1 MDKNF
6 MSRIN
11 ANIAKFKKNIKKA
24 QALAESS
31 FPKEIIVDVN
41 ARLTKLT
48 RKLKKAKGVLTTI
61 PDEKNVDIDAN
72 IKKAQYKLKRVTES
86 LSRVPKQKDVKII
99 GQVGDFTVKLKRV
112 KETLY
117 RLPNNKNI
125 DINAQTQKAQFK
137 LKRLTTALNVV
148 PKTKDVNINAETVKA
163 RYKLIKLNQTLRT
176 LPNKKE
182 IKIDVDTNYF
192 RKAMSVLQRGW
203 AQTQKAQDEFDRTMM
218 SMAQSI
224 RSFGTVFS
232 NQIKGTLI
240 ASFQGLIPIIAGLVP
255 AIMAVG
261 NALKVVTGGAL
272 ALAGAVAIAAGGFVG
287 FGAMA
292 FTAINLVGDGTLK
305 ATKET
310 RRYESALQGVKDAW
324 VDIVSDNYTK
334 VFSAMANGMNAVK
347 VALKG
352 IAPFLTGVAE
362 GMNKASE
369 SLLQWTKSSSVAK
382 AFFNMLETTGVSV
395 FNKMLSAAG
404 KFGDGLINVFTQ
416 LAPLFQWS
424 ANWLDRIATN
434 FSKWANSA
442 SGQNSIK
449 QFMEYTKQNLPL
461 IGKIFGNTF
470 AAINNLMKAFGSNST
485 NIFEALAE
493 MTQKFRDWS
502 ETVGKSEGFK
512 KFIDYVQ
519 QNGPK
524 IMDLIGNLT
533 MLLVNFGT
541 AMAPIASKILDV
553 VNAIISFT
561 SNLFEAHPNVAKL
574 VGIMTILGGILLAV
588 VPTIAQVAIFVKDL
602 LVPFVSW
609 ANKAGIVNKVMGA
622 LKGVLGKLASP
633 LTLLRT
639 AFGAI
644 VGALGAI
651 SAPVWIVIGVITALI
666 GVITYLWKTNEDFR
680 NAVTNAWN
688 TIKDKVGEAISGLVT
703 WFQELWSNIQST
715 LKPIMPL
722 LQQVGEIAQQVLGA
736 TFVGAIQ
743 LLMLAFNQIWAVTQ
757 VVWQAI
763 GTIISVAVQLVV
775 GILTAFIQLL
785 SGDFSGA
792 WLTLQTTISN
802 VMDTIWSTI
811 QSIWTT
817 ISEFFFSIYNTILG
831 TTISSWSEMW
841 SFISGKLSSILG
853 SVISYFGQILS
864 NIISY
869 MSQVLGNII
878 STWNSIVS
886 NITNYL
892 ANAVSTVINGMSNM
906 LSSVV
911 NGMVNIVNAAINGM
925 VNFVGAITDGVGR
938 ALSAVRNFIG
948 DFTQA
953 GIDLVM
959 GFINGIREK
968 IGEAVSAAREMAS
981 GAIAAVRGALNSH
994 SPSRVLMSIGNDTV
1008 NGFVIGI
1015 EKLTPKAINASK
1027 HLGMAVVDNFNADLV
1042 PNVDTSLMRN
1052 NVSSAVGNIDGYID
1066 SDVRHSIAENSK
1078 PVVNLHVHNE
1088 SDLPAIKSWIDD
1100 ASSKE
1105 NNTFNF

>member
-1 MDKNF
+1 MEKNF
-6 MSRIN
+6 VARISAIISN
-11 ANIAKFKKNIKKA
+11 FERNVRKA
-24 QALAESS
+24 QRLAKIS
-31 FPKEIIVDVN
+31 
-41 ARLTKLT
+41 
-48 RKLKKAKGVLTTI
+48 I
-61 PDEKNVDIDAN
+61 PDEIETDITANTSKFQRGLMRAKAMAQRFRKHTVDIDADTS
-72 IKKAQYKLKRVTES
+72 KFRRAM
-86 LSRVPKQKDVKII
+86 
-99 GQVGDFTVKLKRV
+99 
-112 KETLY
+112 
-117 RLPNNKNI
+117 
-125 DINAQTQKAQFK
+125 
-137 LKRLTTALNVV
+137 LT
-148 PKTKDVNINAETVKA
+148 
-163 RYKLIKLNQTLRT
+163 
-176 LPNKKE
+176 
-182 IKIDVDTNYF
+182 
-192 RKAMSVLQRGW
+192 MQRGW

-261 NALKVVTGGAL
+261 NALKVVNGGAL

-352 IAPFLTGVAE
+352 IAPFLAGVAK
-362 GMNKASE
+362 GMDKASE
-369 SLLQWTKSSSVAK
+369 SLLQWTKSSRVAK
-382 AFFNMLETTGVSV
+382 AFFNMMETTGVSV

-512 KFIDYVQ
+512 KFVDYVQ

-561 SNLFEAHPNVAKL
+561 SNLFEAHPGVAKL

-602 LVPFVSW
+602 LIPFISW
-609 ANKAGIVNKVMGA
+609 ANRVGLVNKAMGL
-622 LKGVLGKLASP
+622 LKNVFSKLLSP
-633 LTLLRT
+633 MSLLRT
-639 AFGAI
+639 GFTAI
-644 VGALGAI
+644 AGALGAI
-651 SAPVWIVIGVITALI
+651 SAPVWIVIGVLTALV
-666 GVITYLWKTNEDFR
+666 GLFVYLWKTNEEFR
-680 NAVTNAWN
+680 NAVTTAWEAIKNAIMTVVGVVVSFVMELWGQLTTWWSENQTLIYTAAQTAWNNLVTIITTVMNILLPIIQAGWTAISTVIQIAWELIKGIVQIGLTFILGLIKTIMQIITGDWEGAWNTIKETGATIWGIIQQTATNIWNIILGFLQNIWNQIVSVATTAWNNVKETVVNAVMNAYNGVVNWVTQMWSTIQSKFSEIVSTVRDKMVKFYN
-688 TIKDKVGEAISGLVT
+688 TIKDKVTEALETVKGFAS
-703 WFQELWSNIQST
+703 
-715 LKPIMPL
+715 
-722 LQQVGEIAQQVLGA
+722 
-736 TFVGAIQ
+736 
-743 LLMLAFNQIWAVTQ
+743 
-757 VVWQAI
+757 
-763 GTIISVAVQLVV
+763 
-775 GILTAFIQLL
+775 
-785 SGDFSGA
+785 DFASA
-792 WLTLQTTISN
+792 
-802 VMDTIWSTI
+802 
-811 QSIWTT
+811 
-817 ISEFFFSIYNTILG
+817 
-831 TTISSWSEMW
+831 
-841 SFISGKLSSILG
+841 GK
-853 SVISYFGQILS
+853 
-864 NIISY
+864 
-869 MSQVLGNII
+869 
-878 STWNSIVS
+878 
-886 NITNYL
+886 
-892 ANAVSTVINGMSNM
+892 
-906 LSSVV
+906 
-911 NGMVNIVNAAINGM
+911 
-925 VNFVGAITDGVGR
+925 
-938 ALSAVRNFIG
+938 
-948 DFTQA
+948 
-953 GIDLVM
+953 DLVM
-959 GFINGIREK
+959 GFVNGIREK

>member
-6 MSRIN
+6 MAKIM
-11 ANIAKFKKNIKKA
+11 ANINNFQRNVKKA
-24 QALAESS
+24 QALAKTS
-31 FPKEIIVDVN
+31 
-41 ARLTKLT
+41 
-48 RKLKKAKGVLTTI
+48 I
-61 PDEKNVDIDAN
+61 PDEIETDITANTSKFQRGLMRAKAMAQRFRRHEVDIDADTS
-72 IKKAQYKLKRVTES
+72 KFRRAM
-86 LSRVPKQKDVKII
+86 
-99 GQVGDFTVKLKRV
+99 
-112 KETLY
+112 
-117 RLPNNKNI
+117 
-125 DINAQTQKAQFK
+125 
-137 LKRLTTALNVV
+137 LT
-148 PKTKDVNINAETVKA
+148 
-163 RYKLIKLNQTLRT
+163 
-176 LPNKKE
+176 
-182 IKIDVDTNYF
+182 
-192 RKAMSVLQRGW
+192 MQRGW

-292 FTAINLVGDGTLK
+292 VSAITMLNDGTLQATK
-305 ATKET
+305 ATKK
-310 RRYESALQGVKDAW
+310 YQSALEGVKDTWA
-324 VDIVSDNYTK
+324 DIIKSNQSEI
-334 VFSAMANGMNAVK
+334 FNAMANGLNAVK
-347 VALKG
+347 TAMKG
-352 IAPFLTGVAE
+352 LTPFLDGVAN
-362 GMNKASE
+362 GMEKASE

-382 AFFNMLETTGVSV
+382 AFFNMMETTGVSV
-395 FNKMLSAAG
+395 FNKMLTAAG

-442 SGQNSIK
+442 SGKNSIK
-449 QFMEYTKQNLPL
+449 QFMEYTKKNLPL

-470 AAINNLMKAFGSNST
+470 AGINNLLKAFSGNST
-485 NIFEALAE
+485 NIFKSLEG

-524 IMDLIGNLT
+524 IMDLIGNIT

-561 SNLFEAHPNVAKL
+561 SNLFEAHPGVAKL

-602 LVPFVSW
+602 LIPFISW
-609 ANKAGIVNKVMGA
+609 ANKAGIVSKVMGV
-622 LKGVLGKLASP
+622 LKGVLSKLASP

-680 NAVTNAWN
+680 NAVVNAWN
-688 TIKDKVGEAISGLVT
+688 TIKDKVSEAITGVIN
-703 WFQELWSNIQST
+703 WFKQLWSSIQTT
-715 LKPIMPL
+715 LQPIMPL
-722 LQQVGEIAQQVLGA
+722 LQQIGGVVSEVLGA

-743 LLMLAFNQIWAVTQ
+743 VLMLVFNQLWTVTQ

-763 GTIISVAVQLVV
+763 GGIIMAAVQLIT
-775 GILTAFIQLL
+775 GIFTAFMQLL

-792 WLTLQTTISN
+792 WLTLQTTIST

-841 SFISGKLSSILG
+841 SFISGKLQAIWSSVSSYFNLVLSTIISVMS
-853 SVISYFGQILS
+853 SVISTI
-864 NIISY
+864 
-869 MSQVLGNII
+869 V
-878 STWNSIVS
+878 STWSSIVS
-886 NITNYL
+886 NIITYL
-892 ANAVSTVINGMSNM
+892 ANAVSAVVNGMSNM
-906 LSSVV
+906 LSSVAD
-911 NGMVNIVNAAINGM
+911 GMVNIVNAAINGM

-959 GFINGIREK
+959 GFINGIRQK

-1078 PVVNLHVHNE
+1078 PVVNLVVKNE
-1088 SDLPAIKSWIDD
+1088 ADIELIKSTIEDMS
-1100 ASSKE
+1100 AKE
-1105 NNTFNF
+1105 YYS

>member
-1 MDKNF
+1 MEKNF
-6 MSRIN
+6 VARISAIISN
-11 ANIAKFKKNIKKA
+11 FERNVRKA
-24 QALAESS
+24 QRLAKTS
-31 FPKEIIVDVN
+31 
-41 ARLTKLT
+41 
-48 RKLKKAKGVLTTI
+48 I
-61 PDEKNVDIDAN
+61 PDEIETDITAN
-72 IKKAQYKLKRVTES
+72 TSKFQRGLMRAKAMAQKWRSHDVEFKADTSRLMTKYGATR
-86 LSRVPKQKDVKII
+86 LSVEKW
-99 GQVGDFTVKLKRV
+99 
-112 KETLY
+112 KEHT
-117 RLPNNKNI
+117 
-125 DINAQTQKAQFK
+125 
-137 LKRLTTALNVV
+137 
-148 PKTKDVNINAETVKA
+148 VNINA
-163 RYKLIKLNQTLRT
+163 
-176 LPNKKE
+176 
-182 IKIDVDTNYF
+182 DTNRFMRAIKGAKKSLIDLNKHEYRPNLGWVDKETNKLVKSTRYVEGRF
-192 RKAMSVLQRGW
+192 TGMFSTIKRGW

-261 NALKVVTGGAL
+261 NALKVVTGGVL

-352 IAPFLTGVAE
+352 IAPFLAGVAE

-382 AFFNMLETTGVSV
+382 AFFNMMETTGVSV

-602 LVPFVSW
+602 LIPFISW

-703 WFQELWSNIQST
+703 WFQDLWSNIQST

-763 GTIISVAVQLVV
+763 GAIISVAVQLVV

-841 SFISGKLSSILG
+841 SFISGNLQSIWSSVSSYFNLVLSTIISVMS
-853 SVISYFGQILS
+853 SVIST
-864 NIISY
+864 
-869 MSQVLGNII
+869 II
-878 STWNSIVS
+878 STWSSIVS
-886 NITNYL
+886 NIITYL
-892 ANAVSTVINGMSNM
+892 ANAVSAVVTGMSNM
-906 LSSVV
+906 LSNVV

-981 GAIAAVRGALNSH
+981 GAVAAVRGALNSH

-1052 NVSSAVGNIDGYID
+1052 NVSSAVGNIDGFID

-1078 PVVNLHVHNE
+1078 PVVNLVVKNE
-1088 SDLPAIKSWIDD
+1088 ADVPLIKSTIEDMS
-1100 ASSKE
+1100 AKE
-1105 NNTFNF
+1105 YYS

>member
-6 MSRIN
+6 MAKIM
-11 ANIAKFKKNIKKA
+11 ANISDFQRNVRKA
-24 QALAESS
+24 QALA
-31 FPKEIIVDVN
+31 KT
-41 ARLTKLT
+41 A
-48 RKLKKAKGVLTTI
+48 I
-61 PDEKNVDIDAN
+61 PDEIETDITANTSKFQRGLMRAKAMAQRFREHTVDIDADTS
-72 IKKAQYKLKRVTES
+72 KFRRAM
-86 LSRVPKQKDVKII
+86 
-99 GQVGDFTVKLKRV
+99 
-112 KETLY
+112 
-117 RLPNNKNI
+117 
-125 DINAQTQKAQFK
+125 
-137 LKRLTTALNVV
+137 LT
-148 PKTKDVNINAETVKA
+148 
-163 RYKLIKLNQTLRT
+163 
-176 LPNKKE
+176 
-182 IKIDVDTNYF
+182 
-192 RKAMSVLQRGW
+192 MQRGW
-203 AQTQKAQDEFDRTMM
+203 AQTQKAQDEFDRTMQ

-224 RSFGTVFS
+224 RSFGTVFA
-232 NQIKGTLI
+232 NQVKGTLI

-255 AIMAVG
+255 VIMAVG

-292 FTAINLVGDGTLK
+292 VSAITMLNDGTLQ

-310 RRYESALQGVKDAW
+310 KKYQSALEGVKDTW
-324 VDIVSDNYTK
+324 TDIVKSNQSEIFNT
-334 VFSAMANGMNAVK
+334 MANGLNAVK
-347 VALKG
+347 TAMKG
-352 IAPFLTGVAE
+352 LTPFLDGVAS
-362 GMNKASE
+362 GMEKASE

-382 AFFNMLETTGVSV
+382 AFFNMMETTGVSV

-470 AAINNLMKAFGSNST
+470 AGINNLLKAFSGNST
-485 NIFEALAE
+485 NIFKSLEG

-524 IMDLIGNLT
+524 IMDLIGNIT

-561 SNLFEAHPNVAKL
+561 SNLFEAHPGVAKL

-602 LVPFVSW
+602 LIPFVSW
-609 ANKAGIVNKVMGA
+609 ASKAGIVSKAMGA

-680 NAVTNAWN
+680 NAVVNAWN
-688 TIKDKVGEAISGLVT
+688 TIKDKVTEAITGIIN
-703 WFQELWSNIQST
+703 WFKQLWSSIQTT
-715 LKPIMPL
+715 LQPIMPL
-722 LQQVGEIAQQVLGA
+722 LQQIGGVVSEVLGA

-743 LLMLAFNQIWAVTQ
+743 LLMLVFNQLWTVTQ

-763 GTIISVAVQLVV
+763 GGIIMAAVQLIT
-775 GILTAFIQLL
+775 GIFTAFMQLL

-792 WLTLQTTISN
+792 WLTLQTTIST

-841 SFISGKLSSILG
+841 SFISGKLQAIWSS
-853 SVISYFGQILS
+853 VVSYFNLVLS
-864 NIISY
+864 AIIST
-869 MSQVLGNII
+869 MSSVLSTII
-878 STWNSIVS
+878 STWSSIVS
-886 NITNYL
+886 NIANYL
-892 ANAVSTVINGMSNM
+892 SNAVNTVVNGMSNM

-938 ALSAVRNFIG
+938 AVSAALSFVG
-948 DFTQA
+948 DFVSA
-953 GIDLVM
+953 GTDLIM
-959 GFINGIREK
+959 GMVQGVKNAAGALVDAAVSTVQN
-968 IGEAVSAAREMAS
+968 AVSAAKS
-981 GAIAAVRGALNSH
+981 ALKIN
-994 SPSRVLMSIGNDTV
+994 SPSKVFAEIGMWSV
-1008 NGFVIGI
+1008 MGMVKGI
-1015 EKLTPKAINASK
+1015 EGHKGSAISSTERLANSISSA
-1027 HLGMAVVDNFNADLV
+1027 FNPQLV
-1042 PNVDTSLMRN
+1042 PSVDSSLMRDGI
-1052 NVSSAVGNIDGYID
+1052 SSAVGNIDGYID
-1066 SDVRHSIAENSK
+1066 SDVQHSIAENSK
-1078 PVVNLHVHNE
+1078 PVVNLVVKNE
-1088 SDLPAIKSWIDD
+1088 ADIELIKSTIEDMS
-1100 ASSKE
+1100 AKE
-1105 NNTFNF
+1105 YYS

>member
-1 MDKNF
+1 

-72 IKKAQYKLKRVTES
+72 IKKAQFKLKRITES

-148 PKTKDVNINAETVKA
+148 PKTKDVNINAETAKA

-182 IKIDVDTNYF
+182 IKIDVDTNHF

-272 ALAGAVAIAAGGFVG
+272 ALAGAIAIAAGGFVG

-292 FTAINLVGDGTLK
+292 VSAITMLNDGTLK

-310 RRYESALQGVKDAW
+310 KKYQSALEGVKDTW
-324 VDIVSDNYTK
+324 TDIIKSNQSEIFNT
-334 VFSAMANGMNAVK
+334 MANGLNAIK
-347 VALKG
+347 TAMKG
-352 IAPFLTGVAE
+352 LTPFLDGVAS
-362 GMNKASE
+362 GMEKASK
-369 SLLQWTKSSSVAK
+369 SLLQWTKSSAVAK
-382 AFFNMLETTGVSV
+382 AFFKMMETTGVSV

-442 SGQNSIK
+442 SGKNSIK

-470 AAINNLMKAFGSNST
+470 AGINNLLKAFSGNST
-485 NIFEALAE
+485 NIFKALE
-493 MTQKFRDWS
+493 GMTQKFRNWS

-524 IMDLIGNLT
+524 IMDLIGNIT

-553 VNAIISFT
+553 VNAIIRFT
-561 SNLFEAHPNVAKL
+561 SNLFEAHPGVAKL

-588 VPTIAQVAIFVKDL
+588 IPTIAQLAIFVKDL
-602 LVPFVSW
+602 LIPFISW
-609 ANKAGIVNKVMGA
+609 ANKAGIVSKVMG
-622 LKGVLGKLASP
+622 VLRGAFSKLLSP
-633 LTLLRT
+633 MSLLRGAFT
-639 AFGAI
+639 AIA
-644 VGALGAI
+644 GALGAI
-651 SAPVWIVIGVITALI
+651 SAPVWIVIGVITALV

-680 NAVTNAWN
+680 NAVVNAWN
-688 TIKDKVGEAISGLVT
+688 TIKDKVSEAITGVIN
-703 WFQELWSNIQST
+703 WFKQLWSSIQST
-715 LKPIMPL
+715 LQPIMPL
-722 LQQVGEIAQQVLGA
+722 LQQIGGVVSEVLGA

-743 LLMLAFNQIWAVTQ
+743 LLMLVFNQLWTVTQ

-763 GTIISVAVQLVV
+763 GGIIMATVQLIT
-775 GILTAFIQLL
+775 GIFTAFMQLL

-817 ISEFFFSIYNTILG
+817 ISNFFFSIYNTILG

-841 SFISGKLSSILG
+841 SFISGKLQAIWSSVSSYFNLVLSTIISVMS
-853 SVISYFGQILS
+853 SVIST
-864 NIISY
+864 
-869 MSQVLGNII
+869 II
-878 STWNSIVS
+878 STWSSIVS
-886 NITNYL
+886 NIITYL
-892 ANAVSTVINGMSNM
+892 ANAVNAVVNGMSNM

-911 NGMVNIVNAAINGM
+911 DGMVNIVNAAINGM
-925 VNFVGAITDGVGR
+925 VNFVGAITDGIGQAVSA
-938 ALSAVRNFIG
+938 ALSFVG
-948 DFTQA
+948 DFISA
-953 GIDLVM
+953 GTDLIM
-959 GFINGIREK
+959 GMVQGVKNAAGALVDAAVSTVQD
-968 IGEAVSAAREMAS
+968 AVSAARS
-981 GAIAAVRGALNSH
+981 ALKIN
-994 SPSRVLMSIGNDTV
+994 SPSKVFAEIGMWTVMGMVKGIDKHRGSAISSTERLANSIT
-1008 NGFVIGI
+1008 
-1015 EKLTPKAINASK
+1015 NAFSPQ
-1027 HLGMAVVDNFNADLV
+1027 LV
-1042 PNVDTSLMRN
+1042 PSVDSSLMRDGI
-1052 NVSSAVGNIDGYID
+1052 SSAVGNIDGYID
-1066 SDVRHSIAENSK
+1066 SDVRHSIAENNR
-1078 PVVNLHVHNE
+1078 PIVNVNVRNE
-1088 SDLPAIKSWIDD
+1088 SDLPAIKTYIED
-1100 ASSKE
+1100 ATSIE
-1105 NNTFNF
+1105 GLTLGMN

>member
-1 MDKNF
+1 
-6 MSRIN
+6 
-11 ANIAKFKKNIKKA
+11 
-24 QALAESS
+24 
-31 FPKEIIVDVN
+31 
-41 ARLTKLT
+41 
-48 RKLKKAKGVLTTI
+48 
-61 PDEKNVDIDAN
+61 
-72 IKKAQYKLKRVTES
+72 
-86 LSRVPKQKDVKII
+86 
-99 GQVGDFTVKLKRV
+99 
-112 KETLY
+112 
-117 RLPNNKNI
+117 
-125 DINAQTQKAQFK
+125 QTAKAQFK

-148 PKTKDVNINAETVKA
+148 PKTKDVKINAETTKA

-182 IKIDVDTNYF
+182 IKIDVDTNNF
-192 RKAMSVLQRGW
+192 KKAMSVLQRGW
-203 AQTQKAQDEFDRTMM
+203 AQTQKAQNNFDNTMQ

-255 AIMAVG
+255 AIIAVG

-292 FTAINLVGDGTLK
+292 VSAIKMLNDGTLQ

-310 RRYESALQGVKDAW
+310 KKYQSALEGVKSTW
-324 VDIVSDNYTK
+324 TDIIESNQSEIFNT
-334 VFSAMANGMNAVK
+334 MANGLNAVK
-347 VALKG
+347 TAMKG
-352 IAPFLTGVAE
+352 LTPFLDGVAS
-362 GMNKASE
+362 GMEKASE

-382 AFFNMLETTGVSV
+382 AFFNMMETTGVSV

-442 SGQNSIK
+442 SGKNSIK

-470 AAINNLMKAFGSNST
+470 AGINNLLKAFSGNST
-485 NIFEALAE
+485 NIFKSLEG

-524 IMDLIGNLT
+524 IMDLIGNIT

-561 SNLFEAHPNVAKL
+561 SNLFEAHPGVAKL

-602 LVPFVSW
+602 LIPFINW
-609 ANKAGIVNKVMGA
+609 ASKAGIVSKAMGA

-680 NAVTNAWN
+680 NAVVNAWN
-688 TIKDKVGEAISGLVT
+688 MIKDKVTEAITGVID
-703 WFQELWSNIQST
+703 WFKQLWSSIQTT

-722 LQQVGEIAQQVLGA
+722 LQQIGGVISEVLGA

-743 LLMLAFNQIWAVTQ
+743 LLMLVFNQLWTVTQ

-763 GTIISVAVQLVV
+763 GGIIMAAVQLIT
-775 GILTAFIQLL
+775 GIFTAFMQLL

-792 WLTLQTTISN
+792 WLTLQTTIST

-841 SFISGKLSSILG
+841 SFISGKLQAIWSS
-853 SVISYFGQILS
+853 VVSYFNLVLS
-864 NIISY
+864 TIIST
-869 MSQVLGNII
+869 MSSVLSTII
-878 STWNSIVS
+878 STWSSIVN
-886 NITNYL
+886 NIANFL
-892 ANAVSTVINGMSNM
+892 SNAVNTVVNGMSNM
-906 LSSVV
+906 LSSVAD
-911 NGMVNIVNAAINGM
+911 GMVNIVNAAINGM
-925 VNFVGAITDGVGR
+925 VNFVGAITDGIGQAVNA
-938 ALSAVRNFIG
+938 ALSFVG
-948 DFTQA
+948 DFVSA
-953 GIDLVM
+953 GTDLIM
-959 GFINGIREK
+959 GMVQGVKNAAGALVDAAVSTVQN
-968 IGEAVSAAREMAS
+968 AVSAAKS
-981 GAIAAVRGALNSH
+981 ALKIN
-994 SPSRVLMSIGNDTV
+994 SPSKVFAEIGMWTVMGMVKGIDKHRGSAISSTERLANSIT
-1008 NGFVIGI
+1008 
-1015 EKLTPKAINASK
+1015 NA
-1027 HLGMAVVDNFNADLV
+1027 FNPQLV
-1042 PNVDTSLMRN
+1042 PSVDSSLMRDGI
-1052 NVSSAVGNIDGYID
+1052 SSAVGNIDGYID
-1066 SDVRHSIAENSK
+1066 SDVQHSIAENSK
-1078 PVVNLHVHNE
+1078 PVVNLVVKNE
-1088 SDLPAIKSWIDD
+1088 ADIELIKSTIEDMS
-1100 ASSKE
+1100 AKE
-1105 NNTFNF
+1105 YYS

>member
-1 MDKNF
+1 MAKI
-6 MSRIN
+6 M
-11 ANIAKFKKNIKKA
+11 ANINNFQRNVKKA
-24 QALAESS
+24 QALAKTS
-31 FPKEIIVDVN
+31 
-41 ARLTKLT
+41 
-48 RKLKKAKGVLTTI
+48 I
-61 PDEKNVDIDAN
+61 PDEIETDITAN
-72 IKKAQYKLKRVTES
+72 TSKFQRGLMRAKAMAQKWRSHDVEFKADTKDLMAKYNASKLSVEMWKKH
-86 LSRVPKQKDVKII
+86 
-99 GQVGDFTVKLKRV
+99 TV
-112 KETLY
+112 
-117 RLPNNKNI
+117 
-125 DINAQTQKAQFK
+125 DINANTNGFKRAIRGARKSLIDLNKHEYRPNLGWVDKQTNKLVKSSKFVEGRFTNMFSTIQK
-137 LKRLTTALNVV
+137 
-148 PKTKDVNINAETVKA
+148 
-163 RYKLIKLNQTLRT
+163 
-176 LPNKKE
+176 
-182 IKIDVDTNYF
+182 
-192 RKAMSVLQRGW
+192 GW
-203 AQTQKAQDEFDRTMM
+203 AQTQKAQNNFDNAMQ

-240 ASFQGLIPIIAGLVP
+240 ASFQGLIPIIAGLAPV
-255 AIMAVG
+255 IMAVG

-272 ALAGAVAIAAGGFVG
+272 ALAGAIAIAAGGFVG

-292 FTAINLVGDGTLK
+292 VSAITMLNDGTLK

-310 RRYESALQGVKDAW
+310 KKYQSALEGVKDTW
-324 VDIVSDNYTK
+324 TDIIKSNQSEIFNT
-334 VFSAMANGMNAVK
+334 MANGLNAVK
-347 VALKG
+347 TAMKG
-352 IAPFLTGVAE
+352 LTPFLDGVAS
-362 GMNKASE
+362 GMEKASE

-382 AFFNMLETTGVSV
+382 AFFNMMETTGVSV

-442 SGQNSIK
+442 SGKNSIK

-470 AAINNLMKAFGSNST
+470 AGINNLLKAFSGNST
-485 NIFEALAE
+485 NIFKSLEG

-524 IMDLIGNLT
+524 IMDLIGNIT

-561 SNLFEAHPNVAKL
+561 SNLFEAHPGVAKL

-588 VPTIAQVAIFVKDL
+588 LPTITQVAIFVKDL
-602 LVPFVSW
+602 LIPFISW
-609 ANKAGIVNKVMGA
+609 ANKAGIVSKVMG
-622 LKGVLGKLASP
+622 VLRGAFSKLLSP
-633 LTLLRT
+633 MSLLRG
-639 AFGAI
+639 AFTAI

-680 NAVTNAWN
+680 NAVVNAWN
-688 TIKDKVGEAISGLVT
+688 TIKDKVSEAITGVIN
-703 WFQELWSNIQST
+703 WFKQLWSSIQTT
-715 LKPIMPL
+715 LQPIMPL
-722 LQQVGEIAQQVLGA
+722 LQQIGGVVSEVLGA

-743 LLMLAFNQIWAVTQ
+743 LLMLVFNQLWTVTQ

-763 GTIISVAVQLVV
+763 GGIIMAAVQLIT
-775 GILTAFIQLL
+775 GIFTAFMQLL
-785 SGDFSGA
+785 FGDFSGA
-792 WLTLQTTISN
+792 WLTLQTTIST

-892 ANAVSTVINGMSNM
+892 ANAVSAVINGMSNI
-906 LSSVV
+906 LSSVAD
-911 NGMVNIVNAAINGM
+911 GMVNIVNAAINGM
-925 VNFVGAITDGVGR
+925 VNFVGAITDG
-938 ALSAVRNFIG
+938 IG
-948 DFTQA
+948 Q
-953 GIDLVM
+953 
-959 GFINGIREK
+959 
-968 IGEAVSAAREMAS
+968 AVSAALSFVGDFVSAGTDLIMGMVQGVKNAA
-981 GAIAAVRGALNSH
+981 GALVDAAVSTVQNAVSAAKSALKIN
-994 SPSRVLMSIGNDTV
+994 SPSKVFAEIGMWSV
-1008 NGFVIGI
+1008 MGMVKGI
-1015 EKLTPKAINASK
+1015 EGHRGSAISSTERLANSITNA
-1027 HLGMAVVDNFNADLV
+1027 FNPQLV
-1042 PNVDTSLMRN
+1042 PSIDSSLMRDGI
-1052 NVSSAVGNIDGYID
+1052 SSAVGNIDGYID

-1078 PVVNLHVHNE
+1078 PVVNLVVKNE
-1088 SDLPAIKSWIDD
+1088 ADIELIKSTIEDMS
-1100 ASSKE
+1100 AKE
-1105 NNTFNF
+1105 YYS

>member
-1 MDKNF
+1 MAKI
-6 MSRIN
+6 M
-11 ANIAKFKKNIKKA
+11 ANINNFQRNVKKA
-24 QALAESS
+24 QALAKTS
-31 FPKEIIVDVN
+31 
-41 ARLTKLT
+41 
-48 RKLKKAKGVLTTI
+48 I
-61 PDEKNVDIDAN
+61 PDEIETDITAN
-72 IKKAQYKLKRVTES
+72 TSKFQRGLMRAKAMAQKWRSHDVEFKADTKDLMAKYNASKLSVEMWKKH
-86 LSRVPKQKDVKII
+86 
-99 GQVGDFTVKLKRV
+99 TV
-112 KETLY
+112 
-117 RLPNNKNI
+117 
-125 DINAQTQKAQFK
+125 DINANTNGFMRAIRGARKSLIDLNKHEYRPNLGWVDKQTNKLVKSSKFVEGRFTNMFSTIQK
-137 LKRLTTALNVV
+137 
-148 PKTKDVNINAETVKA
+148 
-163 RYKLIKLNQTLRT
+163 
-176 LPNKKE
+176 
-182 IKIDVDTNYF
+182 
-192 RKAMSVLQRGW
+192 GW
-203 AQTQKAQDEFDRTMM
+203 AQTQKAQNNFDNAMQ

-272 ALAGAVAIAAGGFVG
+272 ALAGAIAIAAGGFVG

-292 FTAINLVGDGTLK
+292 VSAITMLNDGTLK

-310 RRYESALQGVKDAW
+310 KKYQSALEGVKDTW
-324 VDIVSDNYTK
+324 TDIIKSNQSEIFNT
-334 VFSAMANGMNAVK
+334 MANGLNAVK
-347 VALKG
+347 TAMKG
-352 IAPFLTGVAE
+352 LTPFLDGVAS
-362 GMNKASE
+362 GMEKASE
-369 SLLQWTKSSSVAK
+369 SLLQWSTVAK
-382 AFFNMLETTGVSV
+382 AFFNMMETTGVSV

-442 SGQNSIK
+442 SGKNSIK

-470 AAINNLMKAFGSNST
+470 AGINNLLKAFSGNST
-485 NIFEALAE
+485 NIFKSLEV

-524 IMDLIGNLT
+524 IMDLIGNIT

-561 SNLFEAHPNVAKL
+561 SNLFEAHPGVAKL

-588 VPTIAQVAIFVKDL
+588 LPTITQVAIFVKDL
-602 LVPFVSW
+602 LIPFISW
-609 ANKAGIVNKVMGA
+609 ANKAGIVSKVMGV

-680 NAVTNAWN
+680 NAVVNAWN
-688 TIKDKVGEAISGLVT
+688 TIKDKVSEAITSVID
-703 WFQELWSNIQST
+703 WFKQLWSSIQTT
-715 LKPIMPL
+715 LQPIMPL
-722 LQQVGEIAQQVLGA
+722 LQQIGGVVSEVLGA

-743 LLMLAFNQIWAVTQ
+743 LLMLVFNQLWTVTQ

-763 GTIISVAVQLVV
+763 GGIIMAAVQLIT
-775 GILTAFIQLL
+775 GIFTAFMQLL

-792 WLTLQTTISN
+792 WLTLQTTIST

-878 STWNSIVS
+878 STWNSIVN

-892 ANAVSTVINGMSNM
+892 SNAVSAVVNGMSNM
-906 LSSVV
+906 LSSVAD
-911 NGMVNIVNAAINGM
+911 GMVNIVNAAINGM
-925 VNFVGAITDGVGR
+925 VNFVGAITDGIGR
-938 ALSAVRNFIG
+938 
-948 DFTQA
+948 
-953 GIDLVM
+953 
-959 GFINGIREK
+959 
-968 IGEAVSAAREMAS
+968 AVSAALSFVGDFVSAGTDLIMGMVQGVKNAAGALVDAAVSTVQNAVSAAKSALKINSPSKVFAEIGMWTVMGMVKGIDKHGGS
-981 GAIAAVRGALNSH
+981 AIASTERLANS
-994 SPSRVLMSIGNDTV
+994 IT
-1008 NGFVIGI
+1008 
-1015 EKLTPKAINASK
+1015 NA
-1027 HLGMAVVDNFNADLV
+1027 FNPQLV
-1042 PNVDTSLMRN
+1042 PSVDSSLMRDGI
-1052 NVSSAVGNIDGYID
+1052 SSAVGNIDGYID

>member
-1 MDKNF
+1 MAKI
-6 MSRIN
+6 M
-11 ANIAKFKKNIKKA
+11 ANINNFQRNVKKA
-24 QALAESS
+24 QALAKTS
-31 FPKEIIVDVN
+31 
-41 ARLTKLT
+41 
-48 RKLKKAKGVLTTI
+48 I
-61 PDEKNVDIDAN
+61 PDEIETDITANTSKFQRGLMRAKAMAQRFRKHTVDIDADTS
-72 IKKAQYKLKRVTES
+72 KFRRAM
-86 LSRVPKQKDVKII
+86 
-99 GQVGDFTVKLKRV
+99 
-112 KETLY
+112 
-117 RLPNNKNI
+117 
-125 DINAQTQKAQFK
+125 
-137 LKRLTTALNVV
+137 LT
-148 PKTKDVNINAETVKA
+148 
-163 RYKLIKLNQTLRT
+163 
-176 LPNKKE
+176 
-182 IKIDVDTNYF
+182 
-192 RKAMSVLQRGW
+192 MQRGW

-352 IAPFLTGVAE
+352 IAPFLAGVAE
-362 GMNKASE
+362 GMDKASE

-382 AFFNMLETTGVSV
+382 AFFNMMETTGVSV

-524 IMDLIGNLT
+524 IMDLIGNIT

-561 SNLFEAHPNVAKL
+561 SNLFEAHPGVAKL

-602 LVPFVSW
+602 LIPFISW
-609 ANKAGIVNKVMGA
+609 ASKAGVVSKVMGV

-680 NAVTNAWN
+680 NAVVNAWN
-688 TIKDKVGEAISGLVT
+688 TIKDKVSEAITGVID
-703 WFQELWSNIQST
+703 WFKQLWSSIQTT
-715 LKPIMPL
+715 LQPIMPL
-722 LQQVGEIAQQVLGA
+722 LQQIGGVVSEVLGA

-743 LLMLAFNQIWAVTQ
+743 LLMLVFNQLWTVTQ

-763 GTIISVAVQLVV
+763 GGIIMAAVQLIT
-775 GILTAFIQLL
+775 GIFTAFMQLL

-792 WLTLQTTISN
+792 WLTLQTTIST

-841 SFISGKLSSILG
+841 SFISGKLQAIWSSVSSYFTLVLSTIISVMS
-853 SVISYFGQILS
+853 SVISTI
-864 NIISY
+864 
-869 MSQVLGNII
+869 V
-878 STWNSIVS
+878 STWSSIVS
-886 NITNYL
+886 NIITYL
-892 ANAVSTVINGMSNM
+892 ANAVSAVVNGMSNM
-906 LSSVV
+906 LSSVAD
-911 NGMVNIVNAAINGM
+911 GMVNIVNAAINGM

-959 GFINGIREK
+959 GFINGIRQK

>member
-1 MDKNF
+1 MDKHF
-6 MSRIN
+6 MAKIM
-11 ANIAKFKKNIKKA
+11 ANINNFQRNVKKA
-24 QALAESS
+24 QALAKTS
-31 FPKEIIVDVN
+31 
-41 ARLTKLT
+41 
-48 RKLKKAKGVLTTI
+48 I
-61 PDEKNVDIDAN
+61 PDEIETDITANTSKFQRGLMRAKAMAQRFRNHTVDIDADTS
-72 IKKAQYKLKRVTES
+72 KFRRAM
-86 LSRVPKQKDVKII
+86 
-99 GQVGDFTVKLKRV
+99 
-112 KETLY
+112 
-117 RLPNNKNI
+117 
-125 DINAQTQKAQFK
+125 
-137 LKRLTTALNVV
+137 LT
-148 PKTKDVNINAETVKA
+148 
-163 RYKLIKLNQTLRT
+163 
-176 LPNKKE
+176 
-182 IKIDVDTNYF
+182 
-192 RKAMSVLQRGW
+192 MQRGW
-203 AQTQKAQDEFDRTMM
+203 AQTQKAQNNFDNAMQ

-240 ASFQGLIPIIAGLVP
+240 ASFQGLIPIIAGLAPV
-255 AIMAVG
+255 IMAVG

-272 ALAGAVAIAAGGFVG
+272 ALAGAIAIAAGGFVG

-292 FTAINLVGDGTLK
+292 VSAITMLNDGTLK

-310 RRYESALQGVKDAW
+310 KKYQSALEGVKDTW
-324 VDIVSDNYTK
+324 TDIIKSNQSEIFNT
-334 VFSAMANGMNAVK
+334 MANGLNAVK
-347 VALKG
+347 TAMKG
-352 IAPFLTGVAE
+352 LTPFLDGVAS
-362 GMNKASE
+362 GMEKASE

-382 AFFNMLETTGVSV
+382 AFFNMMETTGVSV

-442 SGQNSIK
+442 SGKNSIK

-470 AAINNLMKAFGSNST
+470 AGINNLLKAFSGNST
-485 NIFEALAE
+485 NIFKSLEG

-524 IMDLIGNLT
+524 IMDLIGNIT

-561 SNLFEAHPNVAKL
+561 SNLFEAHPGVAKL

-602 LVPFVSW
+602 LIPFISW

-688 TIKDKVGEAISGLVT
+688 TIKDKVGEAINGLVT

-743 LLMLAFNQIWAVTQ
+743 LLMLVFNQLWTVTQ

-763 GTIISVAVQLVV
+763 GGIIMAAVQLIT
-775 GILTAFIQLL
+775 GIFTAFMQLL

-817 ISEFFFSIYNTILG
+817 ISNFFFSIYNTILG

-869 MSQVLGNII
+869 MSQVLANII

-892 ANAVSTVINGMSNM
+892 ANAVSAVITGMSNM
-906 LSSVV
+906 LSNVV

-925 VNFVGAITDGVGR
+925 VNFVGAITDGISNAVNA
-938 ALSAVRNFIG
+938 ALSFVG
-948 DFTQA
+948 DFISA
-953 GIDLVM
+953 GTDLIM
-959 GFINGIREK
+959 GMVQGVKNAAGALVDAAVSTVQD
-968 IGEAVSAAREMAS
+968 AVSAAKS
-981 GAIAAVRGALNSH
+981 ALKIN
-994 SPSRVLMSIGNDTV
+994 SPSKVFAEIGMWS
-1008 NGFVIGI
+1008 VIGMVKGI
-1015 EKLTPKAINASK
+1015 EGHRGSAISSTERLANSISNA
-1027 HLGMAVVDNFNADLV
+1027 FNPQLV
-1042 PNVDTSLMRN
+1042 PSVDSSLMRDGI
-1052 NVSSAVGNIDGYID
+1052 SSAVGNIDGYID

-1078 PVVNLHVHNE
+1078 PVVNLVVKNE
-1088 SDLPAIKSWIDD
+1088 ADIELIKSTIEDMS
-1100 ASSKE
+1100 AKE
-1105 NNTFNF
+1105 YYS

>member
-1 MDKNF
+1 MDKHF
-6 MSRIN
+6 MAKIM
-11 ANIAKFKKNIKKA
+11 ANINNFQRNVKKA
-24 QALAESS
+24 QALAKTS
-31 FPKEIIVDVN
+31 
-41 ARLTKLT
+41 
-48 RKLKKAKGVLTTI
+48 I
-61 PDEKNVDIDAN
+61 PDEIETDITANTSKFQRGLMRAKAMAQRFRKHTVDIDADTS
-72 IKKAQYKLKRVTES
+72 KFRRAM
-86 LSRVPKQKDVKII
+86 
-99 GQVGDFTVKLKRV
+99 
-112 KETLY
+112 
-117 RLPNNKNI
+117 
-125 DINAQTQKAQFK
+125 
-137 LKRLTTALNVV
+137 LT
-148 PKTKDVNINAETVKA
+148 
-163 RYKLIKLNQTLRT
+163 
-176 LPNKKE
+176 
-182 IKIDVDTNYF
+182 
-192 RKAMSVLQRGW
+192 MQRGW

-292 FTAINLVGDGTLK
+292 FTVINLVGDGTLK

-352 IAPFLTGVAE
+352 IAPFLAGVAE
-362 GMNKASE
+362 GMDKASE

-382 AFFNMLETTGVSV
+382 AFFNMMETTGVSV

-561 SNLFEAHPNVAKL
+561 SNLFEAHPGVAKL

-602 LVPFVSW
+602 LIPFISW
-609 ANKAGIVNKVMGA
+609 ASKAGIVSKAMGA

-680 NAVTNAWN
+680 NAVVNAWN
-688 TIKDKVGEAISGLVT
+688 TIKDKVSEAITGVID
-703 WFQELWSNIQST
+703 WFKQLWSSIQTT
-715 LKPIMPL
+715 LQPIMPL
-722 LQQVGEIAQQVLGA
+722 LQQIGGVVSEVLGA

-743 LLMLAFNQIWAVTQ
+743 LLMLVFNQLWTVTQ

-763 GTIISVAVQLVV
+763 GGIIMAAVQLIT
-775 GILTAFIQLL
+775 GIFTAFMQLL

-792 WLTLQTTISN
+792 WLTLQTTIST

-841 SFISGKLSSILG
+841 SFISGKLQAIWSSVSSYFTLVLSTIISVMS
-853 SVISYFGQILS
+853 SVISTI
-864 NIISY
+864 
-869 MSQVLGNII
+869 V
-878 STWNSIVS
+878 STWSSIVS
-886 NITNYL
+886 NIITYL
-892 ANAVSTVINGMSNM
+892 ANAVSAVVNGMSNM
-906 LSSVV
+906 LSSVAD
-911 NGMVNIVNAAINGM
+911 GMVNIVNAAINGM

-959 GFINGIREK
+959 GFINGIRQK

>member
-1 MDKNF
+1 MDKHF
-6 MSRIN
+6 MAKIM
-11 ANIAKFKKNIKKA
+11 ANINNFQRNVKKA
-24 QALAESS
+24 QALAKTS
-31 FPKEIIVDVN
+31 
-41 ARLTKLT
+41 
-48 RKLKKAKGVLTTI
+48 I
-61 PDEKNVDIDAN
+61 PDEIETDITANTSKFQRGLMRAKAMAQRFRKHTVDIDADTS
-72 IKKAQYKLKRVTES
+72 KFRRAM
-86 LSRVPKQKDVKII
+86 
-99 GQVGDFTVKLKRV
+99 
-112 KETLY
+112 
-117 RLPNNKNI
+117 
-125 DINAQTQKAQFK
+125 
-137 LKRLTTALNVV
+137 LT
-148 PKTKDVNINAETVKA
+148 
-163 RYKLIKLNQTLRT
+163 
-176 LPNKKE
+176 
-182 IKIDVDTNYF
+182 
-192 RKAMSVLQRGW
+192 MQRGW

-272 ALAGAVAIAAGGFVG
+272 ALAGAIAIAAGGFVG

-292 FTAINLVGDGTLK
+292 VSAITMLNDGTLK

-310 RRYESALQGVKDAW
+310 KKYQSALEGVKDTWA
-324 VDIVSDNYTK
+324 DIIKSNQSEIFNT
-334 VFSAMANGMNAVK
+334 MANGLNAVK
-347 VALKG
+347 NAMKG
-352 IAPFLTGVAE
+352 LTPFLDGVAS
-362 GMNKASE
+362 GMEKASE
-369 SLLQWTKSSSVAK
+369 SLLQWTKSSAVAK
-382 AFFNMLETTGVSV
+382 AFFKMMETTGVSV

-470 AAINNLMKAFGSNST
+470 AAINNLMKAFGNNST

-561 SNLFEAHPNVAKL
+561 SNLFEAHPGVAKL

-602 LVPFVSW
+602 LIPFISW
-609 ANKAGIVNKVMGA
+609 ANKAGIVSKVMGV
-622 LKGVLGKLASP
+622 LKGVLSKLASP
-633 LTLLRT
+633 LNLLRT

-680 NAVTNAWN
+680 NAVVNAWN
-688 TIKDKVGEAISGLVT
+688 TIKDKVSEAITGVID
-703 WFQELWSNIQST
+703 WFKQLWSSIQTT
-715 LKPIMPL
+715 LQPIMPL
-722 LQQVGEIAQQVLGA
+722 LQQIGGVVSEVLGA

-743 LLMLAFNQIWAVTQ
+743 VLMLVFNQLWTVTQ

-763 GTIISVAVQLVV
+763 GGIIMAAVQLIT
-775 GILTAFIQLL
+775 GIFTAFMQLL

-792 WLTLQTTISN
+792 WLTLQTTIST

-886 NITNYL
+886 NIANYL
-892 ANAVSTVINGMSNM
+892 SNAVNTVINGMSNM
-906 LSSVV
+906 LSSVAD
-911 NGMVNIVNAAINGM
+911 GMVNIVNAAINGM
-925 VNFVGAITDGVGR
+925 VNFVGAITDGISNAVNA
-938 ALSAVRNFIG
+938 ALSFVG
-948 DFTQA
+948 DFVSA
-953 GIDLVM
+953 GTDLIM
-959 GFINGIREK
+959 GMVQGVKNAAGALVDAAVSTVQN
-968 IGEAVSAAREMAS
+968 AVSAAKS
-981 GAIAAVRGALNSH
+981 ALKIN
-994 SPSRVLMSIGNDTV
+994 SPSKVFAEIGMWSVMGMVKGIDKHRGSAISSTERLANSIT
-1008 NGFVIGI
+1008 
-1015 EKLTPKAINASK
+1015 NAFSPQ
-1027 HLGMAVVDNFNADLV
+1027 LV
-1042 PNVDTSLMRN
+1042 PSVDSSLMRDGI
-1052 NVSSAVGNIDGYID
+1052 SSAVGNIDGYID
-1066 SDVRHSIAENSK
+1066 SDVQHSIAENSK
-1078 PVVNLHVHNE
+1078 PIVNLHVHNE
-1088 SDLPAIKSWIDD
+1088 SDLPAIKSWIDNE
-1100 ASSKE
+1100 SSKE

>member
-1 MDKNF
+1 MAKI
-6 MSRIN
+6 M
-11 ANIAKFKKNIKKA
+11 ANINNFQRNVKKA
-24 QALAESS
+24 QALA
-31 FPKEIIVDVN
+31 KT
-41 ARLTKLT
+41 A
-48 RKLKKAKGVLTTI
+48 I
-61 PDEKNVDIDAN
+61 PDEIETDITANTSKFQRGLMRAKAMAQRFRRHEVDIDADTS
-72 IKKAQYKLKRVTES
+72 KFRRAM
-86 LSRVPKQKDVKII
+86 
-99 GQVGDFTVKLKRV
+99 
-112 KETLY
+112 
-117 RLPNNKNI
+117 
-125 DINAQTQKAQFK
+125 
-137 LKRLTTALNVV
+137 LT
-148 PKTKDVNINAETVKA
+148 I
-163 RYKLIKLNQTLRT
+163 
-176 LPNKKE
+176 
-182 IKIDVDTNYF
+182 
-192 RKAMSVLQRGW
+192 QRGW
-203 AQTQKAQDEFDRTMM
+203 AQTQKAQDEFDRTMQ

-224 RSFGTVFS
+224 RSFGTVFA
-232 NQIKGTLI
+232 NQVKGTLI

-292 FTAINLVGDGTLK
+292 VSAITMLNDGTLQ

-310 RRYESALQGVKDAW
+310 KKYQSALEGVKDTW
-324 VDIVSDNYTK
+324 TDVVKSNQSEIFNT
-334 VFSAMANGMNAVK
+334 MANGLNAVK
-347 VALKG
+347 TAMKG
-352 IAPFLTGVAE
+352 LTPFLDGVAS
-362 GMNKASE
+362 GMEKASE

-382 AFFNMLETTGVSV
+382 AFFNMMETTGVSV

-470 AAINNLMKAFGSNST
+470 AGINNLLKAFSGNST
-485 NIFEALAE
+485 NIFKSLEG

-524 IMDLIGNLT
+524 IMDLIGNIT

-561 SNLFEAHPNVAKL
+561 SNLFEAHPGVAKL

-588 VPTIAQVAIFVKDL
+588 IPTIAQVAIFIKDL
-602 LVPFVSW
+602 LIPFVSW
-609 ANKAGIVNKVMGA
+609 ASKAGIVGKAMGV
-622 LKGVLGKLASP
+622 LKGVLSKLASP

-680 NAVTNAWN
+680 NAVVNAWN
-688 TIKDKVGEAISGLVT
+688 TIKDKVTEAITGVID
-703 WFQELWSNIQST
+703 WFKQLWSSIQTT

-722 LQQVGEIAQQVLGA
+722 LQQIGGVVSEVLGA

-743 LLMLAFNQIWAVTQ
+743 LLMLVFNQLWTVTQ

-763 GTIISVAVQLVV
+763 GGIIMAAVQLIT
-775 GILTAFIQLL
+775 GIFTAFMQLL

-792 WLTLQTTISN
+792 WLTLQTTIST

-817 ISEFFFSIYNTILG
+817 ISEFIFSIYNTILG

-841 SFISGKLSSILG
+841 SFISGKLEAIWSSV
-853 SVISYFGQILS
+853 SSYFDLVLS
-864 NIISY
+864 TIIST
-869 MSQVLGNII
+869 MSSVLSTII
-878 STWNSIVS
+878 STWISIVS

-892 ANAVSTVINGMSNM
+892 ADAVGAVVTGMSNM
-906 LSSVV
+906 LSSVAD
-911 NGMVNIVNAAINGM
+911 GMVNIVNAAINGM
-925 VNFVGAITDGVGR
+925 VNFVGAITDGISNAVNA
-938 ALSAVRNFIG
+938 ALSFVG
-948 DFTQA
+948 DFVSA
-953 GIDLVM
+953 GTDLIM
-959 GFINGIREK
+959 GMVQGVKNAAGALVDAAVSTVQD
-968 IGEAVSAAREMAS
+968 AVSAAKS
-981 GAIAAVRGALNSH
+981 ALKIN
-994 SPSRVLMSIGNDTV
+994 SPSKVFAEIGMWSV
-1008 NGFVIGI
+1008 MGMVKGI
-1015 EKLTPKAINASK
+1015 EGHRGSAISSTERLANSISNA
-1027 HLGMAVVDNFNADLV
+1027 FNPQLV
-1042 PNVDTSLMRN
+1042 PSVDSSLMRDGI
-1052 NVSSAVGNIDGYID
+1052 SSAVGNIDGYID
-1066 SDVRHSIAENSK
+1066 SDVQHSIAENSK
-1078 PVVNLHVHNE
+1078 PVVNLVVKNE
-1088 SDLPAIKSWIDD
+1088 ADIELIKSTIEDMS
-1100 ASSKE
+1100 AKE
-1105 NNTFNF
+1105 YYS

>member
-1 MDKNF
+1 MDKHF
-6 MSRIN
+6 MAKIM
-11 ANIAKFKKNIKKA
+11 ANINNFQRNVKKA
-24 QALAESS
+24 QALAKTS
-31 FPKEIIVDVN
+31 
-41 ARLTKLT
+41 
-48 RKLKKAKGVLTTI
+48 I
-61 PDEKNVDIDAN
+61 PDEIETDITANTSKFQRGLMRAKAMAQRFRKHTVDIDADTS
-72 IKKAQYKLKRVTES
+72 KFRRAM
-86 LSRVPKQKDVKII
+86 
-99 GQVGDFTVKLKRV
+99 
-112 KETLY
+112 
-117 RLPNNKNI
+117 
-125 DINAQTQKAQFK
+125 
-137 LKRLTTALNVV
+137 LT
-148 PKTKDVNINAETVKA
+148 
-163 RYKLIKLNQTLRT
+163 
-176 LPNKKE
+176 
-182 IKIDVDTNYF
+182 
-192 RKAMSVLQRGW
+192 MQRGW
-203 AQTQKAQDEFDRTMM
+203 AQTQKAQDEFDRTMQ

-224 RSFGTVFS
+224 RSFGTVFA

-292 FTAINLVGDGTLK
+292 VSAIKMLNDGTLQV
-305 ATKET
+305 TKET
-310 RRYESALQGVKDAW
+310 KKYQSALEGVKDTW
-324 VDIVSDNYTK
+324 TDIIESNQSEIFNT
-334 VFSAMANGMNAVK
+334 MANGLNAVK
-347 VALKG
+347 TAMKG
-352 IAPFLTGVAE
+352 LTPFLDGVAS
-362 GMNKASE
+362 GMEKASE

-382 AFFNMLETTGVSV
+382 AFFNMMETTGVSV

-442 SGQNSIK
+442 SGKNFIK

-470 AAINNLMKAFGSNST
+470 AGINNLLKAFSGNST
-485 NIFEALAE
+485 NIFKSLEG

-512 KFIDYVQ
+512 KFVDYVQ

-524 IMDLIGNLT
+524 IMDLIGNIT

-553 VNAIISFT
+553 VNALISFT
-561 SNLFEAHPNVAKL
+561 SNLFEAHPGVAKL

-588 VPTIAQVAIFVKDL
+588 VPTIAQVAIFIKDL
-602 LVPFVSW
+602 LIPFVSW
-609 ANKAGIVNKVMGA
+609 ASKAGIVSKAMGV

-680 NAVTNAWN
+680 NAVVNAWN
-688 TIKDKVGEAISGLVT
+688 TIKDKVSEAITGVID
-703 WFQELWSNIQST
+703 WFKQLWSSIQTT
-715 LKPIMPL
+715 LQPIMPL
-722 LQQVGEIAQQVLGA
+722 LQQIGGVVSEVLGA

-743 LLMLAFNQIWAVTQ
+743 LLMLVFNQLWTVTQ

-763 GTIISVAVQLVV
+763 GGIIMAAVQLIT
-775 GILTAFIQLL
+775 GIFTAFMQLL

-792 WLTLQTTISN
+792 WLTLQTTIST

-841 SFISGKLSSILG
+841 SFISGKLQAIWN
-853 SVISYFGQILS
+853 SVTSYFNLVLS
-864 NIISY
+864 TIIST
-869 MSQVLGNII
+869 MSSVLSTII
-878 STWNSIVS
+878 STWSSIVN
-886 NITNYL
+886 NIANYL
-892 ANAVSTVINGMSNM
+892 SNAVNTVINGMSNM

-925 VNFVGAITDGVGR
+925 VNFVGAITDGISNAVNA
-938 ALSAVRNFIG
+938 ALSFVGEFVDAGVQLIMGMVRGVQSAAKNLVNAATSAVGDAINSAKSKLGIASPSKVFAEIG
-948 DFTQA
+948 MWT
-953 GIDLVM
+953 VM
-959 GFINGIREK
+959 GMVK
-968 IGEAVSAAREMAS
+968 
-981 GAIAAVRGALNSH
+981 
-994 SPSRVLMSIGNDTV
+994 
-1008 NGFVIGI
+1008 GI
-1015 EKLTPKAINASK
+1015 EGHRGSAISSTERLANSISNA
-1027 HLGMAVVDNFNADLV
+1027 FNPQLV
-1042 PNVDTSLMRN
+1042 PSVDSSLMRDGI
-1052 NVSSAVGNIDGYID
+1052 SSAVGNIDGYID

-1078 PVVNLHVHNE
+1078 PVVNLVVKNE
-1088 SDLPAIKSWIDD
+1088 ADIELIKSTIEDMS
-1100 ASSKE
+1100 AKE
-1105 NNTFNF
+1105 YYS

>member
-1 MDKNF
+1 MAKI
-6 MSRIN
+6 M
-11 ANIAKFKKNIKKA
+11 ANISEFQRNVRKA
-24 QALAESS
+24 QALAKTS
-31 FPKEIIVDVN
+31 
-41 ARLTKLT
+41 
-48 RKLKKAKGVLTTI
+48 I
-61 PDEKNVDIDAN
+61 PDEIETDITAN
-72 IKKAQYKLKRVTES
+72 TSKFQRGLMRAKAMAQKWRSHDVEFKANTSQLMAKYGATKLSVEKWKEH
-86 LSRVPKQKDVKII
+86 
-99 GQVGDFTVKLKRV
+99 TV
-112 KETLY
+112 
-117 RLPNNKNI
+117 
-125 DINAQTQKAQFK
+125 DINANTSRFMRAIKGAKKSLIDLNKHEYRPNLGWVDKETNK
-137 LKRLTTALNVV
+137 LVKS
-148 PKTKDVNINAETVKA
+148 TKYVEGRFTGMFST
-163 RYKLIKLNQTLRT
+163 IK
-176 LPNKKE
+176 
-182 IKIDVDTNYF
+182 
-192 RKAMSVLQRGW
+192 RGW
-203 AQTQKAQDEFDRTMM
+203 AQTQKAQDEFDRTMQ

-292 FTAINLVGDGTLK
+292 VSAITMLNDGTLK

-310 RRYESALQGVKDAW
+310 KKYQSALEGVKDTW
-324 VDIVSDNYTK
+324 TDIIKSNQSEIFNT
-334 VFSAMANGMNAVK
+334 MANGLNAVK
-347 VALKG
+347 TAMKG
-352 IAPFLTGVAE
+352 LTPFLDGVAK
-362 GMNKASE
+362 GMDKASE
-369 SLLQWTKSSSVAK
+369 SLLQWTKSSAVAK
-382 AFFNMLETTGVSV
+382 AFFNMMETTGVSV

-442 SGQNSIK
+442 SGKNSIK

-470 AAINNLMKAFGSNST
+470 AGINNLLKAFSGNST
-485 NIFEALAE
+485 NIFKSLEG

-512 KFIDYVQ
+512 KFVDYVQ

-524 IMDLIGNLT
+524 IMDLIGNIT

-553 VNAIISFT
+553 VNALISFT
-561 SNLFEAHPNVAKL
+561 SNLFEAHPGVAKL

-602 LVPFVSW
+602 LIPFVSW
-609 ANKAGIVNKVMGA
+609 ASKAGIVSKAMGA

-680 NAVTNAWN
+680 NAVVNAWN
-688 TIKDKVGEAISGLVT
+688 TIKDKVTEAITGIID
-703 WFQELWSNIQST
+703 WFKQLWSSIQTT

-722 LQQVGEIAQQVLGA
+722 LQQIGGVVSEVLGA

-743 LLMLAFNQIWAVTQ
+743 LLMLVFNQLWTVTQ

-763 GTIISVAVQLVV
+763 GGIIMAVVQLIT
-775 GILTAFIQLL
+775 GIFTAFIQLL

-792 WLTLQTTISN
+792 WLTLQTTIST
-802 VMDTIWSTI
+802 VMETIWSTI

-817 ISEFFFSIYNTILG
+817 ISEFIFSIYNTILG

-841 SFISGKLSSILG
+841 SFISGKLEAIWSSV
-853 SVISYFGQILS
+853 SSYFDLVLS
-864 NIISY
+864 AIIST
-869 MSQVLGNII
+869 MSSVLSTII
-878 STWNSIVS
+878 STWISIVS

-892 ANAVSTVINGMSNM
+892 ADAVSAVVTGMSNM

-911 NGMVNIVNAAINGM
+911 SGMVNIVNAAINGM
-925 VNFVGAITDGVGR
+925 VNFVGAITDG
-938 ALSAVRNFIG
+938 IG
-948 DFTQA
+948 Q
-953 GIDLVM
+953 
-959 GFINGIREK
+959 
-968 IGEAVSAAREMAS
+968 AVSAALSFVGDFVSAGTDLIMGMVQGVKNAA
-981 GAIAAVRGALNSH
+981 GALVDAAVSTVQNAVSAAKSALKIN
-994 SPSRVLMSIGNDTV
+994 SPSKVFAEIGMWSV
-1008 NGFVIGI
+1008 MGMVKGI
-1015 EKLTPKAINASK
+1015 EGHRGSAISSTERLANSISNA
-1027 HLGMAVVDNFNADLV
+1027 FNPQLV
-1042 PNVDTSLMRN
+1042 PSVDSSLMRDGI
-1052 NVSSAVGNIDGYID
+1052 SSAVGNIDGYID
-1066 SDVRHSIAENSK
+1066 SDVQHSIAENSK
-1078 PVVNLHVHNE
+1078 PVVNLVVKNE
-1088 SDLPAIKSWIDD
+1088 ADIELIKSTIEDMS
-1100 ASSKE
+1100 AKE
-1105 NNTFNF
+1105 YYS

>member
-1 MDKNF
+1 MDKHF
-6 MSRIN
+6 MAKIM
-11 ANIAKFKKNIKKA
+11 ANINNFQRNVKKA
-24 QALAESS
+24 QALAKTS
-31 FPKEIIVDVN
+31 
-41 ARLTKLT
+41 
-48 RKLKKAKGVLTTI
+48 I
-61 PDEKNVDIDAN
+61 PDEIETDITANTSKFQRGLMRAKAMAQRFRKHTVDIDADTS
-72 IKKAQYKLKRVTES
+72 KFRRAM
-86 LSRVPKQKDVKII
+86 
-99 GQVGDFTVKLKRV
+99 
-112 KETLY
+112 
-117 RLPNNKNI
+117 
-125 DINAQTQKAQFK
+125 
-137 LKRLTTALNVV
+137 LT
-148 PKTKDVNINAETVKA
+148 
-163 RYKLIKLNQTLRT
+163 
-176 LPNKKE
+176 
-182 IKIDVDTNYF
+182 
-192 RKAMSVLQRGW
+192 MQRGW
-203 AQTQKAQDEFDRTMM
+203 AQTQKAQNEFDRTMQ

-224 RSFGTVFS
+224 RSFGTVFA

-255 AIMAVG
+255 VIMAVG

-292 FTAINLVGDGTLK
+292 VSAIKMLNDGTLQ

-310 RRYESALQGVKDAW
+310 KKYQSALEGVKSTW
-324 VDIVSDNYTK
+324 TDIIESNQSEIFNT
-334 VFSAMANGMNAVK
+334 MANGLNAVK
-347 VALKG
+347 TAMKG
-352 IAPFLTGVAE
+352 LTPFLDGVAS
-362 GMNKASE
+362 GMEKASE

-382 AFFNMLETTGVSV
+382 AFFNMMETTGVSV

-442 SGQNSIK
+442 SGKNSIK

-470 AAINNLMKAFGSNST
+470 AGINNLLKSFSGNST
-485 NIFEALAE
+485 NIFKSLEG

-524 IMDLIGNLT
+524 IMDLIGNIT

-561 SNLFEAHPNVAKL
+561 SNLFEAHPGVAKL

-602 LVPFVSW
+602 LIPFISW
-609 ANKAGIVNKVMGA
+609 ANKAGIVNKVMGT

-680 NAVTNAWN
+680 NAVVNAWN
-688 TIKDKVGEAISGLVT
+688 TIKDKVSEAITGVID
-703 WFQELWSNIQST
+703 WFKQLWSSIQTT
-715 LKPIMPL
+715 LQPIMPL
-722 LQQVGEIAQQVLGA
+722 LQQIGGVVSEVLGA

-743 LLMLAFNQIWAVTQ
+743 LLMLVFNQLWTVTQ

-763 GTIISVAVQLVV
+763 GGIIMAAVQLIT
-775 GILTAFIQLL
+775 GIFTAFMQLL

-792 WLTLQTTISN
+792 WLTLQTTIST

-841 SFISGKLSSILG
+841 SFISGKLQAIWSSV
-853 SVISYFGQILS
+853 SSYFNLVLS
-864 NIISY
+864 TIISV
-869 MSQVLGNII
+869 MSSVLSTII
-878 STWNSIVS
+878 STWSSIVS
-886 NITNYL
+886 NIITYL
-892 ANAVSTVINGMSNM
+892 ANAVSAVVTGMSNM
-906 LSSVV
+906 LSNVV

-925 VNFVGAITDGVGR
+925 VNFVGAITDG
-938 ALSAVRNFIG
+938 IG
-948 DFTQA
+948 Q
-953 GIDLVM
+953 
-959 GFINGIREK
+959 
-968 IGEAVSAAREMAS
+968 AVSAALSFVGDFVSAGTDLIMGMVQGVKNAA
-981 GAIAAVRGALNSH
+981 GALVDAAVSTVQNAVSAAKSALKIN
-994 SPSRVLMSIGNDTV
+994 SPSKVFAEIGMWSV
-1008 NGFVIGI
+1008 MGMVKGI
-1015 EKLTPKAINASK
+1015 EGHKGSAISSTERLANSISSA
-1027 HLGMAVVDNFNADLV
+1027 FNPQLV
-1042 PNVDTSLMRN
+1042 PSVDSSLMRDGI
-1052 NVSSAVGNIDGYID
+1052 SSAVGNIDGYID

-1078 PVVNLHVHNE
+1078 PVVNLVVKNE
-1088 SDLPAIKSWIDD
+1088 ADIELIKSTIEDMS
-1100 ASSKE
+1100 AKE
-1105 NNTFNF
+1105 YYS

>member
-1 MDKNF
+1 MEKNF
-6 MSRIN
+6 VARISAIISN
-11 ANIAKFKKNIKKA
+11 FERNVRKA
-24 QALAESS
+24 QRLAKTS
-31 FPKEIIVDVN
+31 
-41 ARLTKLT
+41 
-48 RKLKKAKGVLTTI
+48 I
-61 PDEKNVDIDAN
+61 PDEIETDITAN
-72 IKKAQYKLKRVTES
+72 TSKFQRGLMRAKAMAQKWRSHDVEFKANTSQLMTKYSATR
-86 LSRVPKQKDVKII
+86 LSVEKW
-99 GQVGDFTVKLKRV
+99 
-112 KETLY
+112 KEHT
-117 RLPNNKNI
+117 
-125 DINAQTQKAQFK
+125 
-137 LKRLTTALNVV
+137 
-148 PKTKDVNINAETVKA
+148 VNINA
-163 RYKLIKLNQTLRT
+163 
-176 LPNKKE
+176 
-182 IKIDVDTNYF
+182 DTNRFMRAIKGAKKSLIDLNKHEY
-192 RKAMSVLQRGW
+192 RPNLGWVDKETNKLVKSVKHVEGRYTNMFSTIKKGW
-203 AQTQKAQDEFDRTMM
+203 AQTQKAQNNFDNTMQ

-272 ALAGAVAIAAGGFVG
+272 ALAGAIAIAAGGFVG

-292 FTAINLVGDGTLK
+292 VSAITMLNDGTLK

-310 RRYESALQGVKDAW
+310 KKYQSALEGVKDTW
-324 VDIVSDNYTK
+324 TDIIKSNQSEIFNT
-334 VFSAMANGMNAVK
+334 MANGLNAVK
-347 VALKG
+347 IAMKG
-352 IAPFLTGVAE
+352 LTPFLDGVAS
-362 GMNKASE
+362 GMEKASE
-369 SLLQWTKSSSVAK
+369 SLLQWTKSSAVAK
-382 AFFNMLETTGVSV
+382 AFFNMMETTGVSV

-442 SGQNSIK
+442 SGKNSIK
-449 QFMEYTKQNLPL
+449 QFMEYTKENLPI

-470 AAINNLMKAFGSNST
+470 AGINNLLKAFSGNST
-485 NIFEALAE
+485 NIFKSLEG

-524 IMDLIGNLT
+524 IMDLIGNIT

-561 SNLFEAHPNVAKL
+561 SNLFEAHPGVAKL

-602 LVPFVSW
+602 LIPFISW
-609 ANKAGIVNKVMGA
+609 ANKAGIVNKVMGT

-680 NAVTNAWN
+680 NAVVNAWN
-688 TIKDKVGEAISGLVT
+688 TIKDKVTEAITGVID
-703 WFQELWSNIQST
+703 WFKQLWSSIQTT

-722 LQQVGEIAQQVLGA
+722 LQQIGGVVSEVLGA

-743 LLMLAFNQIWAVTQ
+743 LLMLVFNQLWTVTQ

-763 GTIISVAVQLVV
+763 VGIIMAAVQLIT
-775 GILTAFIQLL
+775 GIFTAFMQLL

-792 WLTLQTTISN
+792 WLTLQTTIST

-892 ANAVSTVINGMSNM
+892 ANAVSAVITGMSNM

-925 VNFVGAITDGVGR
+925 VNFVGAITDG
-938 ALSAVRNFIG
+938 IG
-948 DFTQA
+948 Q
-953 GIDLVM
+953 
-959 GFINGIREK
+959 
-968 IGEAVSAAREMAS
+968 AVSAALSFVGDFVSAGTDLIMGMVQGVKNAA
-981 GAIAAVRGALNSH
+981 GALVDAAVSTVQNAVSAAKSALKIN
-994 SPSRVLMSIGNDTV
+994 SPSKVFAEIGMWSV
-1008 NGFVIGI
+1008 MGMVKGI
-1015 EKLTPKAINASK
+1015 EGHRGSAISSTERLANSISSA
-1027 HLGMAVVDNFNADLV
+1027 FNPQLV
-1042 PNVDTSLMRN
+1042 PSVDSSLMRDGI
-1052 NVSSAVGNIDGYID
+1052 SSAVGNIDGYID
-1066 SDVRHSIAENSK
+1066 SDVQHSIAENSK
-1078 PVVNLHVHNE
+1078 PVVNLVVKNE
-1088 SDLPAIKSWIDD
+1088 ADIELIKSTIEDMS
-1100 ASSKE
+1100 AKE
-1105 NNTFNF
+1105 YYS

>member
-1 MDKNF
+1 MAKI
-6 MSRIN
+6 M
-11 ANIAKFKKNIKKA
+11 ANINNFQRNVKKA
-24 QALAESS
+24 QALAKTS
-31 FPKEIIVDVN
+31 
-41 ARLTKLT
+41 
-48 RKLKKAKGVLTTI
+48 I
-61 PDEKNVDIDAN
+61 PDEIETDITANTSKFQRGLMRAKAMAQRFRNHTVDIDADTS
-72 IKKAQYKLKRVTES
+72 KFRRAM
-86 LSRVPKQKDVKII
+86 
-99 GQVGDFTVKLKRV
+99 
-112 KETLY
+112 
-117 RLPNNKNI
+117 
-125 DINAQTQKAQFK
+125 
-137 LKRLTTALNVV
+137 LT
-148 PKTKDVNINAETVKA
+148 
-163 RYKLIKLNQTLRT
+163 
-176 LPNKKE
+176 
-182 IKIDVDTNYF
+182 
-192 RKAMSVLQRGW
+192 MQRGW
-203 AQTQKAQDEFDRTMM
+203 AQTQKAQNNFDNAMQ

-240 ASFQGLIPIIAGLVP
+240 ASFQGLIPIIAGLAPV
-255 AIMAVG
+255 IMAVG

-272 ALAGAVAIAAGGFVG
+272 ALAGAIAIAAGGFVG

-292 FTAINLVGDGTLK
+292 VSAITMLNDGTLK

-310 RRYESALQGVKDAW
+310 KKYQSALEGVKDTW
-324 VDIVSDNYTK
+324 TDIIKSNQSEIFNT
-334 VFSAMANGMNAVK
+334 MANGLNAVK
-347 VALKG
+347 TAMKG
-352 IAPFLTGVAE
+352 LTPFLDGVAS
-362 GMNKASE
+362 GMEKASE

-382 AFFNMLETTGVSV
+382 AFFNMMETTGVSV

-442 SGQNSIK
+442 SGKNSIK

-470 AAINNLMKAFGSNST
+470 AGINNLLKAFSGNST
-485 NIFEALAE
+485 NIFKSLEG

-524 IMDLIGNLT
+524 IMDLIGNIT

-561 SNLFEAHPNVAKL
+561 SNLFEAHPGVAKL

-602 LVPFVSW
+602 LIPFISW

-688 TIKDKVGEAISGLVT
+688 TIKDKVGEAINGLVT

-743 LLMLAFNQIWAVTQ
+743 LLMLVFNQLWTVTQ

-763 GTIISVAVQLVV
+763 GGIIMAAVQLIT
-775 GILTAFIQLL
+775 GIFTAFMQLL

-817 ISEFFFSIYNTILG
+817 ISNFFFSIYNTILG

-869 MSQVLGNII
+869 MSQVLANII

-892 ANAVSTVINGMSNM
+892 ANAVSAVITGMSNM
-906 LSSVV
+906 LSNVV

-925 VNFVGAITDGVGR
+925 VNFVGAITDGISNAVNA
-938 ALSAVRNFIG
+938 ALSFVG
-948 DFTQA
+948 DFISA
-953 GIDLVM
+953 GTDLIM
-959 GFINGIREK
+959 GMVQGVKNAAGALVDAAVSTVQD
-968 IGEAVSAAREMAS
+968 AVSAAKS
-981 GAIAAVRGALNSH
+981 ALKIN
-994 SPSRVLMSIGNDTV
+994 SPSKVFAEIGMWS
-1008 NGFVIGI
+1008 VIGMVKGI
-1015 EKLTPKAINASK
+1015 EGHRGSAISSTERLANSISNA
-1027 HLGMAVVDNFNADLV
+1027 FNPQLV
-1042 PNVDTSLMRN
+1042 PSVDSSLMRDGI
-1052 NVSSAVGNIDGYID
+1052 SSAVGNIDGYID

-1078 PVVNLHVHNE
+1078 PVVNLVVKNE
-1088 SDLPAIKSWIDD
+1088 ADIELIKSTIEDMS
-1100 ASSKE
+1100 AKE
-1105 NNTFNF
+1105 YYS

>member
-1 MDKNF
+1 MEKNF
-6 MSRIN
+6 VARISAIISN
-11 ANIAKFKKNIKKA
+11 FERNVRKA
-24 QALAESS
+24 QRLAKTS
-31 FPKEIIVDVN
+31 
-41 ARLTKLT
+41 
-48 RKLKKAKGVLTTI
+48 I
-61 PDEKNVDIDAN
+61 PDEIETDITANTSKFQRGLMRAKAMAQRFRKHTVDIDADTS
-72 IKKAQYKLKRVTES
+72 KFRRAM
-86 LSRVPKQKDVKII
+86 
-99 GQVGDFTVKLKRV
+99 
-112 KETLY
+112 
-117 RLPNNKNI
+117 
-125 DINAQTQKAQFK
+125 
-137 LKRLTTALNVV
+137 LT
-148 PKTKDVNINAETVKA
+148 
-163 RYKLIKLNQTLRT
+163 
-176 LPNKKE
+176 
-182 IKIDVDTNYF
+182 
-192 RKAMSVLQRGW
+192 MQRGW

-352 IAPFLTGVAE
+352 IAPFLAGVAE
-362 GMNKASE
+362 RMDKASE

-382 AFFNMLETTGVSV
+382 AFFNMMETTGVSV

-541 AMAPIASKILDV
+541 AMAPIASNILDV

-561 SNLFEAHPNVAKL
+561 SNLFEAHPGVAKL

-602 LVPFVSW
+602 LIPFISW

-743 LLMLAFNQIWAVTQ
+743 LLMLAFNQIWAVTK

-763 GTIISVAVQLVV
+763 GAIISVAVQLVV

-892 ANAVSTVINGMSNM
+892 ANAVSAVITGMSNM
-906 LSSVV
+906 LSNVV

-981 GAIAAVRGALNSH
+981 GAVAAVRGALNSH

>member
-6 MSRIN
+6 MAKIM
-11 ANIAKFKKNIKKA
+11 ANISDFQRNVRKA
-24 QALAESS
+24 QALA
-31 FPKEIIVDVN
+31 KT
-41 ARLTKLT
+41 A
-48 RKLKKAKGVLTTI
+48 I
-61 PDEKNVDIDAN
+61 PDEIETDITANTSKFQRGLMRAKAMAQRFRKHTVDIDADTS
-72 IKKAQYKLKRVTES
+72 KFRRAM
-86 LSRVPKQKDVKII
+86 
-99 GQVGDFTVKLKRV
+99 
-112 KETLY
+112 
-117 RLPNNKNI
+117 
-125 DINAQTQKAQFK
+125 
-137 LKRLTTALNVV
+137 LT
-148 PKTKDVNINAETVKA
+148 
-163 RYKLIKLNQTLRT
+163 
-176 LPNKKE
+176 
-182 IKIDVDTNYF
+182 
-192 RKAMSVLQRGW
+192 MQRGW

-292 FTAINLVGDGTLK
+292 FTAINLVGDGTLQ

-310 RRYESALQGVKDAW
+310 KKYQSALEGVKATW
-324 VDIVSDNYTK
+324 TDIVESNQSEI
-334 VFSAMANGMNAVK
+334 FNAMANGLNAVK
-347 VALKG
+347 TAMKG
-352 IAPFLTGVAE
+352 LTPFLDGVAS
-362 GMNKASE
+362 GMEKASE

-382 AFFNMLETTGVSV
+382 AFFNMMETTGVSV

-470 AAINNLMKAFGSNST
+470 AGINNLLKAFSGNST
-485 NIFEALAE
+485 NIFKSLEG

-524 IMDLIGNLT
+524 IMDLIGNIT

-561 SNLFEAHPNVAKL
+561 SNLFEAHPGVAKL

-602 LVPFVSW
+602 LIPFISW

-680 NAVTNAWN
+680 NAVVNAWN
-688 TIKDKVGEAISGLVT
+688 TIKDKVSEAITGVID
-703 WFQELWSNIQST
+703 WFKQLWSSIQTT
-715 LKPIMPL
+715 LQPIMPL
-722 LQQVGEIAQQVLGA
+722 LQQIGGVVSEVLGA

-743 LLMLAFNQIWAVTQ
+743 LLMLVFNQLWTVTQ

-763 GTIISVAVQLVV
+763 GGIIMAAVQLIT
-775 GILTAFIQLL
+775 GIFTAFMQLL

-792 WLTLQTTISN
+792 WLTLQTTIST

-892 ANAVSTVINGMSNM
+892 ANAVSAVITGMSNM

-938 ALSAVRNFIG
+938 A
-948 DFTQA
+948 
-953 GIDLVM
+953 
-959 GFINGIREK
+959 
-968 IGEAVSAAREMAS
+968 VSAALNFVGDFVDAGVQLIMGMVQGVQSAAKNLVNAATS
-981 GAIAAVRGALNSH
+981 AVGDAISAAKSKLGIA
-994 SPSRVLMSIGNDTV
+994 SPSKVFAEIGMWSV
-1008 NGFVIGI
+1008 MGMVKGI
-1015 EKLTPKAINASK
+1015 EGHRGSAISSTERLANSISSA
-1027 HLGMAVVDNFNADLV
+1027 FNPQLV
-1042 PNVDTSLMRN
+1042 PSVDSSLMRDGI
-1052 NVSSAVGNIDGYID
+1052 SSAVGNIDGYID
-1066 SDVRHSIAENSK
+1066 SDVQHSIAENSK
-1078 PVVNLHVHNE
+1078 PVVNLVVKNE
-1088 SDLPAIKSWIDD
+1088 ADIELIKSTIEDMS
-1100 ASSKE
+1100 AKE
-1105 NNTFNF
+1105 YYS

>member
-1 MDKNF
+1 MAKI
-6 MSRIN
+6 M
-11 ANIAKFKKNIKKA
+11 ANINNFQRNVKKA
-24 QALAESS
+24 QALAKTS
-31 FPKEIIVDVN
+31 
-41 ARLTKLT
+41 
-48 RKLKKAKGVLTTI
+48 I
-61 PDEKNVDIDAN
+61 PDEIETDITAN
-72 IKKAQYKLKRVTES
+72 TSKFQRGLMRAKAMAQKWRSHDVEFKADTKDLMAKYNASKLSVEMWKKH
-86 LSRVPKQKDVKII
+86 
-99 GQVGDFTVKLKRV
+99 TV
-112 KETLY
+112 
-117 RLPNNKNI
+117 
-125 DINAQTQKAQFK
+125 DINANTNGFMRAIRGARKSLIDLNKHEYRPNLGWVDKQTNKLVKSSKFVEGRFTNMFSTIQK
-137 LKRLTTALNVV
+137 
-148 PKTKDVNINAETVKA
+148 
-163 RYKLIKLNQTLRT
+163 
-176 LPNKKE
+176 
-182 IKIDVDTNYF
+182 
-192 RKAMSVLQRGW
+192 GW
-203 AQTQKAQDEFDRTMM
+203 AQTQKAQNNFDNAMQ

-240 ASFQGLIPIIAGLVP
+240 ASFQGLIPIIAGLAPV
-255 AIMAVG
+255 IMAVG

-272 ALAGAVAIAAGGFVG
+272 ALAGAIAIAAGGFVG

-292 FTAINLVGDGTLK
+292 VSAITMLNDGTLK

-310 RRYESALQGVKDAW
+310 KKYQSALEGVKDTW
-324 VDIVSDNYTK
+324 TDIIKSNQSEIFNT
-334 VFSAMANGMNAVK
+334 MANGLNAVK
-347 VALKG
+347 TAMKG
-352 IAPFLTGVAE
+352 LTPFLDGVAS
-362 GMNKASE
+362 GMEKASE

-382 AFFNMLETTGVSV
+382 AFFNMMETTGVSV

-442 SGQNSIK
+442 SGKNSIK

-470 AAINNLMKAFGSNST
+470 AGINNLLKAFSGNST
-485 NIFEALAE
+485 NIFKSLEG

-524 IMDLIGNLT
+524 IMDLIGNIT

-561 SNLFEAHPNVAKL
+561 SNLFEAHPGVAKL

-588 VPTIAQVAIFVKDL
+588 LPTITQVAIFVKDL
-602 LVPFVSW
+602 LIPFISW
-609 ANKAGIVNKVMGA
+609 ANKAGIVSKVMG
-622 LKGVLGKLASP
+622 VLRGAFSKLLSP
-633 LTLLRT
+633 MSLLRG
-639 AFGAI
+639 AFTAI

-680 NAVTNAWN
+680 NAVVNAWN
-688 TIKDKVGEAISGLVT
+688 TIKDKVSEAITGVIN
-703 WFQELWSNIQST
+703 WFKQLWSSIQTT
-715 LKPIMPL
+715 LQPIMPL
-722 LQQVGEIAQQVLGA
+722 LQQIGGVVSEVLGA

-743 LLMLAFNQIWAVTQ
+743 LLMLVFNQLWTVTQ

-763 GTIISVAVQLVV
+763 GGIIMAAVQLIT
-775 GILTAFIQLL
+775 GIFTAFMQLL

-817 ISEFFFSIYNTILG
+817 ISDFFFSIYNTILG

-892 ANAVSTVINGMSNM
+892 ANAVSAVINGMSNM
-906 LSSVV
+906 LSNVV

-925 VNFVGAITDGVGR
+925 VNFVGAITDGIGR
-938 ALSAVRNFIG
+938 
-948 DFTQA
+948 
-953 GIDLVM
+953 
-959 GFINGIREK
+959 
-968 IGEAVSAAREMAS
+968 AVSAALSFVGDFVSAGTDLIMGMVQGVKNAA
-981 GAIAAVRGALNSH
+981 GALVDAAVSTVQNAVSAAKSALKIN
-994 SPSRVLMSIGNDTV
+994 SPSKVFAEIGMWTV
-1008 NGFVIGI
+1008 MGMVKGI
-1015 EKLTPKAINASK
+1015 EGHRGSAISSTERLANSITNA
-1027 HLGMAVVDNFNADLV
+1027 FNPQLV
-1042 PNVDTSLMRN
+1042 PSVDSSLMRDGI
-1052 NVSSAVGNIDGYID
+1052 SSAVGNIDGYID

-1078 PVVNLHVHNE
+1078 PVVNLVVKNE
-1088 SDLPAIKSWIDD
+1088 ADIELIKSTIEDMS
-1100 ASSKE
+1100 AKE
-1105 NNTFNF
+1105 YYS

>member
-1 MDKNF
+1 MDKHF
-6 MSRIN
+6 MAKIM
-11 ANIAKFKKNIKKA
+11 ANINNFQRNVKKA
-24 QALAESS
+24 QALAKTS
-31 FPKEIIVDVN
+31 
-41 ARLTKLT
+41 
-48 RKLKKAKGVLTTI
+48 I
-61 PDEKNVDIDAN
+61 PDEIETDITANTSKFQRGLMRAKAMAQRFRKHTVDIDADTS
-72 IKKAQYKLKRVTES
+72 KFRRAM
-86 LSRVPKQKDVKII
+86 
-99 GQVGDFTVKLKRV
+99 
-112 KETLY
+112 
-117 RLPNNKNI
+117 
-125 DINAQTQKAQFK
+125 
-137 LKRLTTALNVV
+137 LT
-148 PKTKDVNINAETVKA
+148 
-163 RYKLIKLNQTLRT
+163 
-176 LPNKKE
+176 
-182 IKIDVDTNYF
+182 
-192 RKAMSVLQRGW
+192 MQRGW

-292 FTAINLVGDGTLK
+292 FTVINLVGDGTLK

-352 IAPFLTGVAE
+352 IAPFLAGVAE
-362 GMNKASE
+362 GMDKASE

-382 AFFNMLETTGVSV
+382 AFFNMMETTGVSV

-561 SNLFEAHPNVAKL
+561 SNLFEAHPGVAKL
-574 VGIMTILGGILLAV
+574 VGIMTILGSILLAV

-602 LVPFVSW
+602 LIPFISW
-609 ANKAGIVNKVMGA
+609 ASKAGIVSKAMGA

-680 NAVTNAWN
+680 NAVVNAWN
-688 TIKDKVGEAISGLVT
+688 TIKDKVSEAITGVID
-703 WFQELWSNIQST
+703 WFKQLWSSIQTT
-715 LKPIMPL
+715 LQPIMPL
-722 LQQVGEIAQQVLGA
+722 LQQIGGVVSEVLGA

-743 LLMLAFNQIWAVTQ
+743 LLMLVFNQLWTVTQ

-763 GTIISVAVQLVV
+763 GGIIMAAVQLIT
-775 GILTAFIQLL
+775 GIFTAFMQLL

-792 WLTLQTTISN
+792 WLTLQTTIST

-841 SFISGKLSSILG
+841 SFISGKLQAIWSSVSSYFTLVLSTIISVMS
-853 SVISYFGQILS
+853 SVISTI
-864 NIISY
+864 
-869 MSQVLGNII
+869 V
-878 STWNSIVS
+878 STWSSIVS
-886 NITNYL
+886 NIITYL
-892 ANAVSTVINGMSNM
+892 ANAVSAVVNGMSNM
-906 LSSVV
+906 LSSVAD
-911 NGMVNIVNAAINGM
+911 GMVNIVNAAINGM

-959 GFINGIREK
+959 GFINGIRQK

>member
-1 MDKNF
+1 MDKHF
-6 MSRIN
+6 MAKIM
-11 ANIAKFKKNIKKA
+11 ANINNFQRNVKKA
-24 QALAESS
+24 QALAKTS
-31 FPKEIIVDVN
+31 
-41 ARLTKLT
+41 
-48 RKLKKAKGVLTTI
+48 I
-61 PDEKNVDIDAN
+61 PDEIETDITANTSKFQRGLMRAKAMAQRFRKHTVDIDADTS
-72 IKKAQYKLKRVTES
+72 KFRRAM
-86 LSRVPKQKDVKII
+86 
-99 GQVGDFTVKLKRV
+99 
-112 KETLY
+112 
-117 RLPNNKNI
+117 
-125 DINAQTQKAQFK
+125 
-137 LKRLTTALNVV
+137 LT
-148 PKTKDVNINAETVKA
+148 
-163 RYKLIKLNQTLRT
+163 
-176 LPNKKE
+176 
-182 IKIDVDTNYF
+182 
-192 RKAMSVLQRGW
+192 MQRGW
-203 AQTQKAQDEFDRTMM
+203 AQTQKAQNNFDNAMQ

-352 IAPFLTGVAE
+352 IAPFLAGVAE
-362 GMNKASE
+362 GMDKASE

-382 AFFNMLETTGVSV
+382 AFFNMMETTGVSV

-470 AAINNLMKAFGSNST
+470 AGINNLLKAFSGNST
-485 NIFEALAE
+485 NIFKALE
-493 MTQKFRDWS
+493 GMTQKFRDWS

-512 KFIDYVQ
+512 KFVDYVQ

-561 SNLFEAHPNVAKL
+561 SNLFEAHPGVAKL

-602 LVPFVSW
+602 LIPFISW
-609 ANKAGIVNKVMGA
+609 ASKAGIVSKAMGV

-680 NAVTNAWN
+680 NAVVNAWN
-688 TIKDKVGEAISGLVT
+688 TIKDKVSEAITGVIN
-703 WFQELWSNIQST
+703 WFKQLWSSIQTT
-715 LKPIMPL
+715 LQPIMPL
-722 LQQVGEIAQQVLGA
+722 LQQIGGVVSEVLGA

-743 LLMLAFNQIWAVTQ
+743 LLMLVFNQLWTVTQ

-763 GTIISVAVQLVV
+763 GGIIMAAVQLIT
-775 GILTAFIQLL
+775 GIFTAFMQLL

-792 WLTLQTTISN
+792 WLTLQTTIST

-841 SFISGKLSSILG
+841 SFISGKLQAILG

-878 STWNSIVS
+878 STWSSIVS
-886 NITNYL
+886 NISNYL
-892 ANAVSTVINGMSNM
+892 ANAVSAVINGMSNM

-925 VNFVGAITDGVGR
+925 VNFVGAVRDGLSQAVNA
-938 ALSAVRNFIG
+938 ALSFVG
-948 DFTQA
+948 DFISA
-953 GIDLVM
+953 GTDLIM
-959 GFINGIREK
+959 GMVQGVKNAAGALVDAAVSTVQN
-968 IGEAVSAAREMAS
+968 AVSAAKSALKINSPSKVFAEIGMWTVMGMVKGIDKHGGS
-981 GAIAAVRGALNSH
+981 AIASTERLANS
-994 SPSRVLMSIGNDTV
+994 IT
-1008 NGFVIGI
+1008 
-1015 EKLTPKAINASK
+1015 NA
-1027 HLGMAVVDNFNADLV
+1027 FNPQLV
-1042 PNVDTSLMRN
+1042 PSVDSSLMRDGI
-1052 NVSSAVGNIDGYID
+1052 SSAVGNIDGYID

-1078 PVVNLHVHNE
+1078 PIVNVTVRNE
-1088 SDLPAIKSWIDD
+1088 GDIELIKSTIEDMS
-1100 ASSKE
+1100 AKE
-1105 NNTFNF
+1105 YYS

>member
-1 MDKNF
+1 MDKHF
-6 MSRIN
+6 MAKIM
-11 ANIAKFKKNIKKA
+11 ANINNFQRNVKKA
-24 QALAESS
+24 QALAKTS
-31 FPKEIIVDVN
+31 
-41 ARLTKLT
+41 
-48 RKLKKAKGVLTTI
+48 I
-61 PDEKNVDIDAN
+61 PDEIETDITAN
-72 IKKAQYKLKRVTES
+72 TSKFQRGLMRAKAMAQKWRSHDVEFKADTSQLMAKYGATKLSVEKWKEH
-86 LSRVPKQKDVKII
+86 
-99 GQVGDFTVKLKRV
+99 TV
-112 KETLY
+112 
-117 RLPNNKNI
+117 
-125 DINAQTQKAQFK
+125 DINANTSRFMRAIKGAKKSLIDLNKHEYRPNLGWVDKETNK
-137 LKRLTTALNVV
+137 LVKS
-148 PKTKDVNINAETVKA
+148 TKYVEGRFTGMFST
-163 RYKLIKLNQTLRT
+163 IK
-176 LPNKKE
+176 
-182 IKIDVDTNYF
+182 
-192 RKAMSVLQRGW
+192 RGW

-352 IAPFLTGVAE
+352 IAPFLAGVAE
-362 GMNKASE
+362 GMDKASE

-382 AFFNMLETTGVSV
+382 AFFNMMETTGVSV

-404 KFGDGLINVFTQ
+404 KFGDGLIDVFTQ

-561 SNLFEAHPNVAKL
+561 SNLFEAHPGVAKL

-602 LVPFVSW
+602 LIPFISW
-609 ANKAGIVNKVMGA
+609 ASKAGIVSKVMGV

-688 TIKDKVGEAISGLVT
+688 TIKDKVSEAITGVID
-703 WFQELWSNIQST
+703 WFKQLWSSIQTT
-715 LKPIMPL
+715 LQPIMPL
-722 LQQVGEIAQQVLGA
+722 LQQIGGVVSEVLGA

-743 LLMLAFNQIWAVTQ
+743 LLMLVFNQLWTVTQ

-763 GTIISVAVQLVV
+763 GGIIMAAVQLIT
-775 GILTAFIQLL
+775 GIFTAFMQLL

-792 WLTLQTTISN
+792 WLTLQTTIST

-841 SFISGKLSSILG
+841 SFISGKLQAIWN
-853 SVISYFGQILS
+853 SVTSYFNLVLS
-864 NIISY
+864 TIIST
-869 MSQVLGNII
+869 MSSVLSTII
-878 STWNSIVS
+878 STWNSIVN
-886 NITNYL
+886 NIANYL
-892 ANAVSTVINGMSNM
+892 SNAVNTVINGMSNM

-925 VNFVGAITDGVGR
+925 VNFVGAVRDGLSQAVNA
-938 ALSAVRNFIG
+938 ALSFVG
-948 DFTQA
+948 DFISA
-953 GIDLVM
+953 GTDLIM
-959 GFINGIREK
+959 GMVQGVKNAAGALVDAAVSTVQN
-968 IGEAVSAAREMAS
+968 AVSAAKS
-981 GAIAAVRGALNSH
+981 ALKIN
-994 SPSRVLMSIGNDTV
+994 SPSKVFAEIGMWSV
-1008 NGFVIGI
+1008 MGMVKGI
-1015 EKLTPKAINASK
+1015 EGHRGSAISSTERLANSISNA
-1027 HLGMAVVDNFNADLV
+1027 FNPQLV
-1042 PNVDTSLMRN
+1042 PSVDSSLMRDGI
-1052 NVSSAVGNIDGYID
+1052 SSAVGNIDGYID

>member
-1 MDKNF
+1 MEKNF
-6 MSRIN
+6 VARISAIISN
-11 ANIAKFKKNIKKA
+11 FERNVRKA
-24 QALAESS
+24 QRLAKTS
-31 FPKEIIVDVN
+31 
-41 ARLTKLT
+41 
-48 RKLKKAKGVLTTI
+48 I
-61 PDEKNVDIDAN
+61 PDEIETDITANTSKFQRGLMRAKAMAQRFRKHTVDIDADTS
-72 IKKAQYKLKRVTES
+72 KFRRAM
-86 LSRVPKQKDVKII
+86 
-99 GQVGDFTVKLKRV
+99 
-112 KETLY
+112 
-117 RLPNNKNI
+117 
-125 DINAQTQKAQFK
+125 
-137 LKRLTTALNVV
+137 LT
-148 PKTKDVNINAETVKA
+148 
-163 RYKLIKLNQTLRT
+163 
-176 LPNKKE
+176 
-182 IKIDVDTNYF
+182 
-192 RKAMSVLQRGW
+192 MQRGW

-352 IAPFLTGVAE
+352 IAPFLAGVAE
-362 GMNKASE
+362 GMDKASE

-382 AFFNMLETTGVSV
+382 AFFNMMETTGVSV

-561 SNLFEAHPNVAKL
+561 SNLFEAHPGVAKL

-602 LVPFVSW
+602 LIPFISW

-680 NAVTNAWN
+680 NAVVNAWN
-688 TIKDKVGEAISGLVT
+688 TIKDKVSEAITGVID
-703 WFQELWSNIQST
+703 WFKQLWSSIQTT
-715 LKPIMPL
+715 LQPIMPL
-722 LQQVGEIAQQVLGA
+722 LQQIGSVVSEVLGA

-743 LLMLAFNQIWAVTQ
+743 LLMLVFNQLWTVTQ

-763 GTIISVAVQLVV
+763 GGIIMAAVQLIT
-775 GILTAFIQLL
+775 GIFTAFMQLL

-817 ISEFFFSIYNTILG
+817 ISNFFFSIYNTILG

-841 SFISGKLSSILG
+841 SFISGKLQAILG
-853 SVISYFGQILS
+853 NVISYFGQILS

-869 MSQVLGNII
+869 MSQVLANII
-878 STWNSIVS
+878 STWSSIVS
-886 NITNYL
+886 NISNYL
-892 ANAVSTVINGMSNM
+892 ANAVSAVINGMANM
-906 LSSVV
+906 LSNVV

-925 VNFVGAITDGVGR
+925 VNFVGAITDGVG
-938 ALSAVRNFIG
+938 
-948 DFTQA
+948 Q
-953 GIDLVM
+953 
-959 GFINGIREK
+959 
-968 IGEAVSAAREMAS
+968 AVSAALSFVGDFVDAGVQLIMGMVQGVQSAAKNLVNAATS
-981 GAIAAVRGALNSH
+981 AVGDAISAAKSKLGIA
-994 SPSRVLMSIGNDTV
+994 SPSKVFAEIGMWSVMGMVKGIDKHRGSAISSTERLANSIS
-1008 NGFVIGI
+1008 
-1015 EKLTPKAINASK
+1015 NA
-1027 HLGMAVVDNFNADLV
+1027 FNPQLV
-1042 PNVDTSLMRN
+1042 PSVDSSLMRDGI
-1052 NVSSAVGNIDGYID
+1052 SSAVGNIDGYID
-1066 SDVRHSIAENSK
+1066 SDVRHSIAESNR
-1078 PVVNLHVHNE
+1078 PIVNVNVRNE
-1088 SDLPAIKSWIDD
+1088 SDLPAIKTYIED
-1100 ASSKE
+1100 ATSIE
-1105 NNTFNF
+1105 GLTLGMN

>member
-1 MDKNF
+1 MDKHF
-6 MSRIN
+6 MAKIM
-11 ANIAKFKKNIKKA
+11 ANINNFQRNVKKA
-24 QALAESS
+24 QALAKTS
-31 FPKEIIVDVN
+31 
-41 ARLTKLT
+41 
-48 RKLKKAKGVLTTI
+48 I
-61 PDEKNVDIDAN
+61 PDEIETDITANTSKFQRGLMRAKAMAQRFRKHTVDIDADTS
-72 IKKAQYKLKRVTES
+72 KFRRAM
-86 LSRVPKQKDVKII
+86 
-99 GQVGDFTVKLKRV
+99 
-112 KETLY
+112 
-117 RLPNNKNI
+117 
-125 DINAQTQKAQFK
+125 
-137 LKRLTTALNVV
+137 LT
-148 PKTKDVNINAETVKA
+148 
-163 RYKLIKLNQTLRT
+163 
-176 LPNKKE
+176 
-182 IKIDVDTNYF
+182 
-192 RKAMSVLQRGW
+192 MQRGW

-352 IAPFLTGVAE
+352 IAPFLAGVAE
-362 GMNKASE
+362 GMDKASE

-382 AFFNMLETTGVSV
+382 AFFNMMETTGVSV

-524 IMDLIGNLT
+524 IMDLIGNIT

-561 SNLFEAHPNVAKL
+561 SNLFEAHPGVAKL

-602 LVPFVSW
+602 LIPFISW
-609 ANKAGIVNKVMGA
+609 ASKAGVVSKVMGV

-680 NAVTNAWN
+680 NAVVNAWN
-688 TIKDKVGEAISGLVT
+688 TIKDKVSEAITGVID
-703 WFQELWSNIQST
+703 WFKQLWSSIQTT
-715 LKPIMPL
+715 LQPIMPL
-722 LQQVGEIAQQVLGA
+722 LQQIGGVVSEVLGA

-743 LLMLAFNQIWAVTQ
+743 LLMLVFNQLWTVTQ

-763 GTIISVAVQLVV
+763 GGIIMAAVQLIT
-775 GILTAFIQLL
+775 GIFTAFMQLL

-792 WLTLQTTISN
+792 WLTLQTTIST

-841 SFISGKLSSILG
+841 SFISGKLQAIWSSVSSYFTLVLSTIISVMS
-853 SVISYFGQILS
+853 SVISTI
-864 NIISY
+864 
-869 MSQVLGNII
+869 V
-878 STWNSIVS
+878 STWSSIVS
-886 NITNYL
+886 NIITYL
-892 ANAVSTVINGMSNM
+892 ANAVSAVVNGMSNM
-906 LSSVV
+906 LSSVAD
-911 NGMVNIVNAAINGM
+911 GMVNIVNAAINGM

-959 GFINGIREK
+959 GFINGIRQK

>member
-1 MDKNF
+1 MAKI
-6 MSRIN
+6 M
-11 ANIAKFKKNIKKA
+11 ANINNFQRNVKKA
-24 QALAESS
+24 QALA
-31 FPKEIIVDVN
+31 KT
-41 ARLTKLT
+41 A
-48 RKLKKAKGVLTTI
+48 I
-61 PDEKNVDIDAN
+61 PDEIETDITANTSKFQRGLMRAKAMAQRFREHTVDIDADTS
-72 IKKAQYKLKRVTES
+72 KFRRAM
-86 LSRVPKQKDVKII
+86 
-99 GQVGDFTVKLKRV
+99 
-112 KETLY
+112 
-117 RLPNNKNI
+117 
-125 DINAQTQKAQFK
+125 
-137 LKRLTTALNVV
+137 LT
-148 PKTKDVNINAETVKA
+148 
-163 RYKLIKLNQTLRT
+163 
-176 LPNKKE
+176 
-182 IKIDVDTNYF
+182 
-192 RKAMSVLQRGW
+192 MQRGW
-203 AQTQKAQDEFDRTMM
+203 AQTQKAQNEFDRTMQ

-224 RSFGTVFS
+224 RSFGTVFA

-255 AIMAVG
+255 VIMAVG

-292 FTAINLVGDGTLK
+292 VSAITMLNDGTLQ

-310 RRYESALQGVKDAW
+310 KKYQSALEGVKDTWA
-324 VDIVSDNYTK
+324 DIIKSNQSEIFNT
-334 VFSAMANGMNAVK
+334 MANGLNAVK
-347 VALKG
+347 TAMKG
-352 IAPFLTGVAE
+352 LTPFLDGVAS
-362 GMNKASE
+362 GMEKASK

-382 AFFNMLETTGVSV
+382 AFFNMMETTGVSV

-442 SGQNSIK
+442 SGRNSIK

-470 AAINNLMKAFGSNST
+470 AGINNLLKAFSGNST
-485 NIFEALAE
+485 NIFKSLEG

-524 IMDLIGNLT
+524 IMDLIGNIT

-553 VNAIISFT
+553 VNALISFT
-561 SNLFEAHPNVAKL
+561 SNLFEAHPGVAKL

-588 VPTIAQVAIFVKDL
+588 VPTIAQVAIFIKDL
-602 LVPFVSW
+602 LIPFISW
-609 ANKAGIVNKVMGA
+609 ASKAGIVSKAMGV

-680 NAVTNAWN
+680 NAVVNAWN
-688 TIKDKVGEAISGLVT
+688 TIKDKVTEAITGVID
-703 WFQELWSNIQST
+703 WFKQLWSSIQTT
-715 LKPIMPL
+715 LQPIMPL
-722 LQQVGEIAQQVLGA
+722 LQQIGGVVNEVLGA

-743 LLMLAFNQIWAVTQ
+743 LLMLVFNQLWTVTQ

-763 GTIISVAVQLVV
+763 GGIIMAAVQLIT
-775 GILTAFIQLL
+775 GIFTAFMQLL

-792 WLTLQTTISN
+792 WLTLQTTIST

-841 SFISGKLSSILG
+841 SFISGKLQAIWN
-853 SVISYFGQILS
+853 SVVSYFNLVLS
-864 NIISY
+864 TIIST
-869 MSQVLGNII
+869 MSSVLSTII
-878 STWNSIVS
+878 STWSSIVS
-886 NITNYL
+886 NIANYL
-892 ANAVSTVINGMSNM
+892 SNAVNTVVNGMSNM

-925 VNFVGAITDGVGR
+925 VNFVGAITDGIGR
-938 ALSAVRNFIG
+938 
-948 DFTQA
+948 
-953 GIDLVM
+953 
-959 GFINGIREK
+959 
-968 IGEAVSAAREMAS
+968 AVSAALSFVGDFVSAGTDLIMGMVQGVKNAA
-981 GAIAAVRGALNSH
+981 GALVDAAVSTVQNAVSAAKSALKIN
-994 SPSRVLMSIGNDTV
+994 SPSKVFAEIGMWSV
-1008 NGFVIGI
+1008 MGMVKGI
-1015 EKLTPKAINASK
+1015 EGHRGSAISSTERLANSISSA
-1027 HLGMAVVDNFNADLV
+1027 FNPQLV
-1042 PNVDTSLMRN
+1042 PSVDSSLMRDGI
-1052 NVSSAVGNIDGYID
+1052 SSAVGNIDGYID
-1066 SDVRHSIAENSK
+1066 SDVQHSIAENSK
-1078 PVVNLHVHNE
+1078 PVVNLVVKNE
-1088 SDLPAIKSWIDD
+1088 ADIELIKSTIEDMS
-1100 ASSKE
+1100 AKE
-1105 NNTFNF
+1105 YYS

>member
-1 MDKNF
+1 MEKNF
-6 MSRIN
+6 VARISAIISN
-11 ANIAKFKKNIKKA
+11 FERNVRKA
-24 QALAESS
+24 QRLAKTS
-31 FPKEIIVDVN
+31 
-41 ARLTKLT
+41 
-48 RKLKKAKGVLTTI
+48 I
-61 PDEKNVDIDAN
+61 PDEIETDITANTSKFQRGLMRAKAMAQRFRKHTVDIDADTS
-72 IKKAQYKLKRVTES
+72 KFRRAM
-86 LSRVPKQKDVKII
+86 
-99 GQVGDFTVKLKRV
+99 
-112 KETLY
+112 
-117 RLPNNKNI
+117 
-125 DINAQTQKAQFK
+125 
-137 LKRLTTALNVV
+137 LT
-148 PKTKDVNINAETVKA
+148 
-163 RYKLIKLNQTLRT
+163 
-176 LPNKKE
+176 
-182 IKIDVDTNYF
+182 
-192 RKAMSVLQRGW
+192 MQRGW

-352 IAPFLTGVAE
+352 IAPFLAGVAE
-362 GMNKASE
+362 GMDKASE

-382 AFFNMLETTGVSV
+382 AFFNMMETTGVSV

-470 AAINNLMKAFGSNST
+470 AGINNLLKAFSGNST
-485 NIFEALAE
+485 NIFKSLEG

-524 IMDLIGNLT
+524 IMDLIGNIT

-561 SNLFEAHPNVAKL
+561 SNLFEAHPGVAKL

-602 LVPFVSW
+602 LIPFISW
-609 ANKAGIVNKVMGA
+609 ASKAGIVSKAMGA

-680 NAVTNAWN
+680 NAVVNAWN
-688 TIKDKVGEAISGLVT
+688 TIKDKVGEAINGLVT

-763 GTIISVAVQLVV
+763 GAIISVAVQLVV

-853 SVISYFGQILS
+853 SVISYFSQILS

-892 ANAVSTVINGMSNM
+892 ANAVSAVINGMSNM
-906 LSSVV
+906 LSSVAD
-911 NGMVNIVNAAINGM
+911 GMVNIVNAAINGM

-959 GFINGIREK
+959 GFINGIRQK

-1078 PVVNLHVHNE
+1078 PIVNLHVHNE
-1088 SDLPAIKSWIDD
+1088 SDLPAIKSWIDNE
-1100 ASSKE
+1100 SSKE

>member
-1 MDKNF
+1 MDKHF
-6 MSRIN
+6 MAKIM
-11 ANIAKFKKNIKKA
+11 ANINNFQRNVKKA
-24 QALAESS
+24 QALAKTS
-31 FPKEIIVDVN
+31 
-41 ARLTKLT
+41 
-48 RKLKKAKGVLTTI
+48 I
-61 PDEKNVDIDAN
+61 PDEIETDITAN
-72 IKKAQYKLKRVTES
+72 TSKFQRGLMRAKAMAQKWRSHDVEFKADTSQLMAKYGATKLSVEKWKEH
-86 LSRVPKQKDVKII
+86 
-99 GQVGDFTVKLKRV
+99 TV
-112 KETLY
+112 
-117 RLPNNKNI
+117 
-125 DINAQTQKAQFK
+125 DINANTSRFMRAIKGAKKSLIDLNKHEYRPNLGWVDKETNK
-137 LKRLTTALNVV
+137 LVKS
-148 PKTKDVNINAETVKA
+148 TKYVEGRFTGMFST
-163 RYKLIKLNQTLRT
+163 IK
-176 LPNKKE
+176 
-182 IKIDVDTNYF
+182 
-192 RKAMSVLQRGW
+192 RGW
-203 AQTQKAQDEFDRTMM
+203 AQTQKAQDEFDRTMQ

-224 RSFGTVFS
+224 RSFGTVFA

-255 AIMAVG
+255 VIMAVG

-272 ALAGAVAIAAGGFVG
+272 ALAGAVAIAAGSFVG

-292 FTAINLVGDGTLK
+292 VSAITMLNDGTLQATK
-305 ATKET
+305 ATKK
-310 RRYESALQGVKDAW
+310 YQSALEGVKDTW
-324 VDIVSDNYTK
+324 TDIVKSNQSEIFNT
-334 VFSAMANGMNAVK
+334 MANGLNAVK
-347 VALKG
+347 TAMKG
-352 IAPFLTGVAE
+352 LTPFLDGVAS
-362 GMNKASE
+362 GMEKASE

-382 AFFNMLETTGVSV
+382 AFFNMMETTGVSV

-470 AAINNLMKAFGSNST
+470 AGINNLLKAFSGNST
-485 NIFEALAE
+485 NIFKSLEG

-524 IMDLIGNLT
+524 IMDLIGNIT

-561 SNLFEAHPNVAKL
+561 SNLFEAHPGVAKL

-602 LVPFVSW
+602 LIPFVSW
-609 ANKAGIVNKVMGA
+609 ASKAGIVSKAMGA

-680 NAVTNAWN
+680 NAVINAWN
-688 TIKDKVGEAISGLVT
+688 TIKDKVREAITGVID
-703 WFQELWSNIQST
+703 WFKQLWSSIQTT
-715 LKPIMPL
+715 LQPIMPL
-722 LQQVGEIAQQVLGA
+722 LQQIGGVVSEVLGA

-743 LLMLAFNQIWAVTQ
+743 LLMLVFNQLWTVTQ

-763 GTIISVAVQLVV
+763 GGIIMAAVQLIT
-775 GILTAFIQLL
+775 GIFTAFMQLL

-792 WLTLQTTISN
+792 WLTLQTTIST

-892 ANAVSTVINGMSNM
+892 ANAVSAVITGMSNM
-906 LSSVV
+906 LSNVV

-925 VNFVGAITDGVGR
+925 VNFVGAITDG
-938 ALSAVRNFIG
+938 IG
-948 DFTQA
+948 Q
-953 GIDLVM
+953 
-959 GFINGIREK
+959 
-968 IGEAVSAAREMAS
+968 AVSAALSFVGDFVSAGTDLIMGMVQGVKNAA
-981 GAIAAVRGALNSH
+981 GALVDAAVSTVQNAVSAAKSALKIN
-994 SPSRVLMSIGNDTV
+994 SPSKVFAEIGMWSV
-1008 NGFVIGI
+1008 MGMVKGI
-1015 EKLTPKAINASK
+1015 EGHRGSAISSTERLANSISNA
-1027 HLGMAVVDNFNADLV
+1027 FNPQLV
-1042 PNVDTSLMRN
+1042 PSVDSSLMRDGI
-1052 NVSSAVGNIDGYID
+1052 SSAVGNIDGYID

-1078 PVVNLHVHNE
+1078 PVVNLVVKNE
-1088 SDLPAIKSWIDD
+1088 ADIELIKSTIEDMS
-1100 ASSKE
+1100 AKE
-1105 NNTFNF
+1105 YYS

>member
-1 MDKNF
+1 MDKHF
-6 MSRIN
+6 MAKIM
-11 ANIAKFKKNIKKA
+11 ANINNFQRNVKKA
-24 QALAESS
+24 QALAKTS
-31 FPKEIIVDVN
+31 
-41 ARLTKLT
+41 
-48 RKLKKAKGVLTTI
+48 I
-61 PDEKNVDIDAN
+61 PDEIETDITANTSKFQRGLMRAKAMAQRFRKHTVDIDADTS
-72 IKKAQYKLKRVTES
+72 KFRRAM
-86 LSRVPKQKDVKII
+86 
-99 GQVGDFTVKLKRV
+99 
-112 KETLY
+112 
-117 RLPNNKNI
+117 
-125 DINAQTQKAQFK
+125 
-137 LKRLTTALNVV
+137 LT
-148 PKTKDVNINAETVKA
+148 
-163 RYKLIKLNQTLRT
+163 
-176 LPNKKE
+176 
-182 IKIDVDTNYF
+182 
-192 RKAMSVLQRGW
+192 MQRGW

-352 IAPFLTGVAE
+352 IAPFLAGVAE
-362 GMNKASE
+362 GMDKASE

-382 AFFNMLETTGVSV
+382 AFFNMMETTGVSV

-404 KFGDGLINVFTQ
+404 KFGDGIINVFTQ

-470 AAINNLMKAFGSNST
+470 AAINNLMKAFGNNST

-561 SNLFEAHPNVAKL
+561 SNLFEVHPGVAKL

-588 VPTIAQVAIFVKDL
+588 VPTIAQVAIFIKDL
-602 LVPFVSW
+602 LIPFVSW
-609 ANKAGIVNKVMGA
+609 ASKAGIVSKAMGA

-644 VGALGAI
+644 VSALGAI

-666 GVITYLWKTNEDFR
+666 GVITYLWKTNEGFR
-680 NAVTNAWN
+680 NAVTQAWE
-688 TIKDKVGEAISGLVT
+688 TISTTIGTAISGLIS
-703 WFQELWSNIQST
+703 WFQELWSNIQTT
-715 LKPIMPL
+715 LQPIMPL
-722 LQQVGEIAQQVLGA
+722 LQQLGA
-736 TFVGAIQ
+736 LANQILGVIFVAAIKA
-743 LLMLAFNQIWAVTQ
+743 LVLAFQFLSAQVQIAWSIV
-757 VVWQAI
+757 
-763 GTIISVAVQLVV
+763 GTVISVAVQLVT
-775 GILTAFIQLL
+775 GILTAFIQFLT
-785 SGDFSGA
+785 GDFSGA
-792 WLTLQTTISN
+792 WLTLQQTISN
-802 VMDTIWSTI
+802 VGQTIWQGI
-811 QSIWTT
+811 QNIWSI
-817 ISEFFFSIYNTILG
+817 IQNYMFSVFSNLVGRTV
-831 TTISSWSEMW
+831 TSWSQIW
-841 SFISGKLSSILG
+841 SIISGKLASILG

-864 NIISY
+864 SIIGYMGQVVANISSTWSNIVSTIISSLVSAYNSVISY
-869 MSQVLGNII
+869 MSQILASIASTMIGIVSRTISGMAEFVSSII
-878 STWNSIVS
+878 SGVQNALSAVAGFAGEFISAGYDLIMGMVQGVK
-886 NITNYL
+886 NAAGAL
-892 ANAVSTVINGMSNM
+892 VDAAVSTVQN
-906 LSSVV
+906 
-911 NGMVNIVNAAINGM
+911 
-925 VNFVGAITDGVGR
+925 
-938 ALSAVRNFIG
+938 
-948 DFTQA
+948 
-953 GIDLVM
+953 
-959 GFINGIREK
+959 
-968 IGEAVSAAREMAS
+968 AVSAAKS
-981 GAIAAVRGALNSH
+981 ALKIN
-994 SPSRVLMSIGNDTV
+994 SPSKVFAEIGMWSV
-1008 NGFVIGI
+1008 MGMVKGI
-1015 EKLTPKAINASK
+1015 EGHRGSAISSTERLANSISSA
-1027 HLGMAVVDNFNADLV
+1027 FNPQLV
-1042 PNVDTSLMRN
+1042 PSVDSSLMRDGI
-1052 NVSSAVGNIDGYID
+1052 SSAVGNIDGYID
-1066 SDVRHSIAENSK
+1066 SDVQHSIAENSK
-1078 PVVNLHVHNE
+1078 PVVNLVVKNE
-1088 SDLPAIKSWIDD
+1088 ADIELIKSTIEDMS
-1100 ASSKE
+1100 AKE
-1105 NNTFNF
+1105 YYS

>member
-6 MSRIN
+6 MAKIM
-11 ANIAKFKKNIKKA
+11 ANISDFQRNVRKA
-24 QALAESS
+24 QALA
-31 FPKEIIVDVN
+31 KT
-41 ARLTKLT
+41 A
-48 RKLKKAKGVLTTI
+48 I
-61 PDEKNVDIDAN
+61 PDEIETDITANTSKFQRGLMRAKAMAQRFRRHEVDIDADTS
-72 IKKAQYKLKRVTES
+72 KFRRAM
-86 LSRVPKQKDVKII
+86 
-99 GQVGDFTVKLKRV
+99 
-112 KETLY
+112 
-117 RLPNNKNI
+117 
-125 DINAQTQKAQFK
+125 
-137 LKRLTTALNVV
+137 LT
-148 PKTKDVNINAETVKA
+148 
-163 RYKLIKLNQTLRT
+163 
-176 LPNKKE
+176 
-182 IKIDVDTNYF
+182 
-192 RKAMSVLQRGW
+192 MQRGW
-203 AQTQKAQDEFDRTMM
+203 AQTQKAQDEFDRTMQ

-224 RSFGTVFS
+224 RSFGTVFA

-292 FTAINLVGDGTLK
+292 VSAITMLNDGTLQ

-310 RRYESALQGVKDAW
+310 KKYQSALEGVKDTW
-324 VDIVSDNYTK
+324 TDIVKSNQSEIFNT
-334 VFSAMANGMNAVK
+334 MANGLNAVK
-347 VALKG
+347 TAMKG
-352 IAPFLTGVAE
+352 LTPFLDGVAS
-362 GMNKASE
+362 GMEKASE

-382 AFFNMLETTGVSV
+382 AFFNMMETTGVSV

-442 SGQNSIK
+442 SGKNSIK

-470 AAINNLMKAFGSNST
+470 AGINNLLKAFSGNST
-485 NIFEALAE
+485 NIFKSLEG

-524 IMDLIGNLT
+524 IMDLIGNIT

-553 VNAIISFT
+553 VNALISFT
-561 SNLFEAHPNVAKL
+561 SNLFEAHPGVAKL

-588 VPTIAQVAIFVKDL
+588 VPTIAQVAIFIKDL
-602 LVPFVSW
+602 LIPFVSW
-609 ANKAGIVNKVMGA
+609 ASKAGIVSKAMGV

-633 LTLLRT
+633 LALLRT

-680 NAVTNAWN
+680 NAVVNAWN
-688 TIKDKVGEAISGLVT
+688 TIKDKVSEAITGIIN
-703 WFQELWSNIQST
+703 WFKQLWSSIQTT
-715 LKPIMPL
+715 LQPIMPL
-722 LQQVGEIAQQVLGA
+722 LQQIGGVVSEVLGA

-743 LLMLAFNQIWAVTQ
+743 LLMLVFNQLWTVTQ

-763 GTIISVAVQLVV
+763 GGIIMAAVQLIT
-775 GILTAFIQLL
+775 GIFTAFMQLL

-792 WLTLQTTISN
+792 WLTLQTTIST

-841 SFISGKLSSILG
+841 SFISGKLQAIWSSVSSYFNLVLSTIISVMS
-853 SVISYFGQILS
+853 SVIST
-864 NIISY
+864 
-869 MSQVLGNII
+869 II
-878 STWNSIVS
+878 STWSSIVS
-886 NITNYL
+886 NIVTYL
-892 ANAVSTVINGMSNM
+892 ANAVSAVVTGMSNM
-906 LSSVV
+906 LSSIVS
-911 NGMVNIVNAAINGM
+911 GMVNIVNAAINGM
-925 VNFVGAITDGVGR
+925 VNFVGAITDG
-938 ALSAVRNFIG
+938 IG
-948 DFTQA
+948 Q
-953 GIDLVM
+953 
-959 GFINGIREK
+959 
-968 IGEAVSAAREMAS
+968 AVSAALSFVGDFVSAGTDLIMGMVQGVKNAA
-981 GAIAAVRGALNSH
+981 GALVDAAVSTVQNAVSAAKSALKIN
-994 SPSRVLMSIGNDTV
+994 SPSKVFAEIGMWSV
-1008 NGFVIGI
+1008 MGMVKGI
-1015 EKLTPKAINASK
+1015 EGHRGSAISSTERLANSISNA
-1027 HLGMAVVDNFNADLV
+1027 FNPQLV
-1042 PNVDTSLMRN
+1042 PSVDSSLMRDGI
-1052 NVSSAVGNIDGYID
+1052 SSAVGNIDGYID
-1066 SDVRHSIAENSK
+1066 SDVQHSIAENSK
-1078 PVVNLHVHNE
+1078 PVVNLVVKNE
-1088 SDLPAIKSWIDD
+1088 ADIELIKSTIEDMS
-1100 ASSKE
+1100 AKE
-1105 NNTFNF
+1105 YYS